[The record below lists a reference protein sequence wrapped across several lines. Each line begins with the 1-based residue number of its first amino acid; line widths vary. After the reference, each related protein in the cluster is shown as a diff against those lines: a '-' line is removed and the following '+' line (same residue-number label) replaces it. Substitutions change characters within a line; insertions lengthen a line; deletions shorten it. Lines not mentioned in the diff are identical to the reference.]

1 MKKRVLSLGIVLTM
15 MASSMQTFAEDYS
28 DMPTGW
34 SNAAMTYA
42 VNNGYIKGSNGKLNP
57 QGLATRAQVAS
68 IFARVLKLENKADLS
83 SYTDVNASQWYY
95 DDLAKAVDAGLFKG
109 SDNKLRPNDNITRE
123 EVMAIIARAYDLTGE
138 NANLSA
144 FTDGSDVSSWAVNA
158 VSALVENDI
167 VNGSNGKLNPKNNI
181 TREEFA
187 QLLYNCQNKFGADE
201 ESTEITT
208 DAEDT
213 TVDTTEESSTE
224 TTTFVGKNSLK
235 AAGGGSSSSSS
246 SKKSN
251 TKTTEAT
258 TETTTEATTETTTA
272 VALESQNKVT
282 VDGAD
287 YYVAT
292 LEKPMSDYTFT
303 FNGTAVTPTAVNAE
317 KTIVKYSDN
326 ALSGYKFAKKTLTYG
341 EYWYAETSD
350 GFNGTLST
358 EFAKNG
364 AVAEIPDSYTATQSA
379 DDKYAATGADTDA
392 GMYDAVSRAT
402 TGYGLGRLSFT
413 QAVNALNSN
422 GEMAP
427 FSSSIKYENG
437 DYTVVRPDNA
447 KTDFGYDGSS
457 NRGSNGKITA
467 TGIKDVVVAVSKDM
481 AVNAEILKNISGY
494 EAQAQKVS
502 DEIASLNFDAD
513 LNENNVYAYKE
524 LNANGLY
531 GKRVVN
537 DNVSVKNVGNY
548 SEANTNDDNKFTV
561 NTKYAKRFGDVTF
574 LVYFDDYANMK
585 ADDPAHKNINTDE
598 AVAGKVGEFKDYIYN
613 VQGAKIEYLG
623 EDGTATPVVAGAKFA
638 SDLWISPNHGPV
650 VEVAVTNSYDRF
662 KAFGNGKYRITLVA
676 DGYKDVVLESSAR
689 FDIDSP
695 LKMQGDDDDVNEI
708 TNGTDLVLNYDI
720 NNAVYAESLVNA
732 VANGT
737 ANITIGEGRNTVA
750 ENGKV
755 VVNGNVLTLTFENVK
770 DSLKKDTQYT
780 VTFPTLDYN
789 DADKLGM
796 TASVHYAPADETTTI
811 ALETKDKVT
820 VDGADYYV
828 ATLEKPMS
836 DYTFTFNGTAVTPT
850 AVNAEKTI
858 VKYSDNALS
867 GYKFAKKTL
876 TYGEYWYAETSDGF
890 NGTLSTEF
898 AKNGAVAEIPD
909 SYTATQS
916 ADDKYAANGADT
928 DAGMYDA
935 VSRAT
940 TGYGL
945 GRLSFKQAVNALNSN
960 GEMAPFSSSIKY
972 ENGAYTIVRPDN
984 AKADFG
990 YDGSS
995 NRGSNGK
1002 ITATGIKDVVVAVS
1016 KDMAVNAEILKNV
1029 SGYEAQAQK
1038 VSDEIASL
1046 NFDADL
1052 NESNVYAYKELNAN
1066 GLYGKRV
1073 VNDNVSVKNVGNY
1086 SEANTNDNNKFTVNT
1101 KYAKRF
1107 GDVTFLVYFDDYAN
1121 MKADDPAHKNI
1132 NTDEAVAGKV
1142 GEFKDYI
1149 YNVQGAKI
1157 EYLGEDGT
1165 ATPVVAGA
1173 KFASDLWISPN
1184 HGPVVEV
1191 AVTNSYDRFK
1201 AFGNGKYRITLV
1213 ADGYKDVVLESSARF
1228 DIDSPLK
1235 MQGDD
1240 DDVNEITNG
1249 TDLVLNYDINNA
1261 VYAESLVNAVAN
1273 GTANITIGEGRNTVA
1288 ENGKVVV
1295 NGNVLTLTF
1304 ENVKD
1309 SLKKD
1314 TQYTVTFPTL
1324 DYNDADKLGMTA
1336 SVHYAP
1342 ADAVSTTAEENN
1354 EEKAVVTETENNT
1367 TVFEDVVKD
1376 NAADI
1381 TDVIAVALPEVD
1393 ETKAVVV
1400 DETTVAGT
1408 EETTEEVTE
1417 ETTEEATA
1425 ETIVEEVTE
1434 SETVAE

>member
-1 MKKRVLSLGIVLTM
+1 MLAIANYLKEENMKKRVLSLGIVLTM

-158 VSALVENDI
+158 VSALVENGI

-235 AAGGGSSSSSS
+235 AGGGSSSSS

-437 DYTVVRPDNA
+437 AYTVVRPDNA
-447 KTDFGYDGSS
+447 KADFGYDGSS

-481 AVNAEILKNISGY
+481 AVNAEILKNVSGY

-695 LKMQGDDDDVNEI
+695 LKMQGDDDDVSEI

-720 NNAVYAESLVNA
+720 KNATYAESLVNA

-737 ANITIGEGRNTVA
+737 ANITIGEGRN
-750 ENGKV
+750 N
-755 VVNGNVLTLTFENVK
+755 
-770 DSLKKDTQYT
+770 
-780 VTFPTLDYN
+780 
-789 DADKLGM
+789 
-796 TASVHYAPADETTTI
+796 
-811 ALETKDKVT
+811 
-820 VDGADYYV
+820 
-828 ATLEKPMS
+828 
-836 DYTFTFNGTAVTPT
+836 
-850 AVNAEKTI
+850 
-858 VKYSDNALS
+858 
-867 GYKFAKKTL
+867 
-876 TYGEYWYAETSDGF
+876 
-890 NGTLSTEF
+890 
-898 AKNGAVAEIPD
+898 
-909 SYTATQS
+909 
-916 ADDKYAANGADT
+916 
-928 DAGMYDA
+928 
-935 VSRAT
+935 
-940 TGYGL
+940 
-945 GRLSFKQAVNALNSN
+945 
-960 GEMAPFSSSIKY
+960 
-972 ENGAYTIVRPDN
+972 
-984 AKADFG
+984 
-990 YDGSS
+990 
-995 NRGSNGK
+995 
-1002 ITATGIKDVVVAVS
+1002 
-1016 KDMAVNAEILKNV
+1016 
-1029 SGYEAQAQK
+1029 
-1038 VSDEIASL
+1038 
-1046 NFDADL
+1046 
-1052 NESNVYAYKELNAN
+1052 
-1066 GLYGKRV
+1066 
-1073 VNDNVSVKNVGNY
+1073 
-1086 SEANTNDNNKFTVNT
+1086 
-1101 KYAKRF
+1101 
-1107 GDVTFLVYFDDYAN
+1107 
-1121 MKADDPAHKNI
+1121 
-1132 NTDEAVAGKV
+1132 
-1142 GEFKDYI
+1142 
-1149 YNVQGAKI
+1149 
-1157 EYLGEDGT
+1157 
-1165 ATPVVAGA
+1165 
-1173 KFASDLWISPN
+1173 
-1184 HGPVVEV
+1184 
-1191 AVTNSYDRFK
+1191 
-1201 AFGNGKYRITLV
+1201 
-1213 ADGYKDVVLESSARF
+1213 
-1228 DIDSPLK
+1228 
-1235 MQGDD
+1235 
-1240 DDVNEITNG
+1240 
-1249 TDLVLNYDINNA
+1249 
-1261 VYAESLVNAVAN
+1261 
-1273 GTANITIGEGRNTVA
+1273 VA

-1354 EEKAVVTETENNT
+1354 EEKAVVTETEDNT

-1376 NAADI
+1376 STSDI
-1381 TDVIAVALPEVD
+1381 TDVITVALPEVD

-1400 DETTVAGT
+1400 DETTVAET

>member
-1 MKKRVLSLGIVLTM
+1 MKGAGVQYLIVIEMVVRMEKECKNTNEEENMKKRVLSLGIVLTM

-68 IFARVLKLENKADLS
+68 IFARVLKLENKADLG

-138 NANLSA
+138 NGNLSA
-144 FTDGSDVSSWAVNA
+144 FTDGSTVSSWAVNA
-158 VSALVENDI
+158 VSALVENGI

-213 TVDTTEESSTE
+213 SVDTTKESSTE
-224 TTTFVGKNSLK
+224 TTTFVGKNSIK
-235 AAGGGSSSSSS
+235 AAGGGSSSSS

-258 TETTTEATTETTTA
+258 TETTTEETTKTTTA

-282 VDGAD
+282 VDG
-287 YYVAT
+287 T
-292 LEKPMSDYTFT
+292 
-303 FNGTAVTPTAVNAE
+303 
-317 KTIVKYSDN
+317 
-326 ALSGYKFAKKTLTYG
+326 
-341 EYWYAETSD
+341 
-350 GFNGTLST
+350 
-358 EFAKNG
+358 
-364 AVAEIPDSYTATQSA
+364 
-379 DDKYAATGADTDA
+379 
-392 GMYDAVSRAT
+392 
-402 TGYGLGRLSFT
+402 
-413 QAVNALNSN
+413 
-422 GEMAP
+422 
-427 FSSSIKYENG
+427 
-437 DYTVVRPDNA
+437 
-447 KTDFGYDGSS
+447 
-457 NRGSNGKITA
+457 
-467 TGIKDVVVAVSKDM
+467 
-481 AVNAEILKNISGY
+481 
-494 EAQAQKVS
+494 
-502 DEIASLNFDAD
+502 
-513 LNENNVYAYKE
+513 
-524 LNANGLY
+524 
-531 GKRVVN
+531 
-537 DNVSVKNVGNY
+537 
-548 SEANTNDDNKFTV
+548 
-561 NTKYAKRFGDVTF
+561 
-574 LVYFDDYANMK
+574 
-585 ADDPAHKNINTDE
+585 
-598 AVAGKVGEFKDYIYN
+598 
-613 VQGAKIEYLG
+613 
-623 EDGTATPVVAGAKFA
+623 
-638 SDLWISPNHGPV
+638 
-650 VEVAVTNSYDRF
+650 
-662 KAFGNGKYRITLVA
+662 
-676 DGYKDVVLESSAR
+676 
-689 FDIDSP
+689 
-695 LKMQGDDDDVNEI
+695 
-708 TNGTDLVLNYDI
+708 
-720 NNAVYAESLVNA
+720 
-732 VANGT
+732 
-737 ANITIGEGRNTVA
+737 
-750 ENGKV
+750 
-755 VVNGNVLTLTFENVK
+755 
-770 DSLKKDTQYT
+770 
-780 VTFPTLDYN
+780 
-789 DADKLGM
+789 
-796 TASVHYAPADETTTI
+796 
-811 ALETKDKVT
+811 
-820 VDGADYYV
+820 DYYV

-945 GRLSFKQAVNALNSN
+945 GRLSFTQAVDALNSA

-972 ENGAYTIVRPDN
+972 ENGAYTVVRPDN

-1052 NESNVYAYKELNAN
+1052 NENNVYAYKELNAN

-1228 DIDSPLK
+1228 DLDSPLK

-1261 VYAESLVNAVAN
+1261 TYAESLVNAVAN

>member
-123 EVMAIIARAYDLTGE
+123 EVMAIIARAYNLTGE

-144 FTDGSDVSSWAVNA
+144 FTDGSTVSSWAVNA
-158 VSALVENDI
+158 VSALVENGI

-208 DAEDT
+208 DAENT

-246 SKKSN
+246 KKSN

-258 TETTTEATTETTTA
+258 TETTTEETTETTTA

-282 VDGAD
+282 VDGAN

-292 LEKPMSDYTFT
+292 LEKPMSNYTFT

-350 GFNGTLST
+350 GFNGTFST

-364 AVAEIPDSYTATQSA
+364 TVAEIPDSYTATQSA

-413 QAVNALNSN
+413 QAVNALNS
-422 GEMAP
+422 A
-427 FSSSIKYENG
+427 
-437 DYTVVRPDNA
+437 
-447 KTDFGYDGSS
+447 
-457 NRGSNGKITA
+457 
-467 TGIKDVVVAVSKDM
+467 
-481 AVNAEILKNISGY
+481 
-494 EAQAQKVS
+494 
-502 DEIASLNFDAD
+502 
-513 LNENNVYAYKE
+513 
-524 LNANGLY
+524 
-531 GKRVVN
+531 
-537 DNVSVKNVGNY
+537 
-548 SEANTNDDNKFTV
+548 
-561 NTKYAKRFGDVTF
+561 
-574 LVYFDDYANMK
+574 
-585 ADDPAHKNINTDE
+585 
-598 AVAGKVGEFKDYIYN
+598 
-613 VQGAKIEYLG
+613 
-623 EDGTATPVVAGAKFA
+623 
-638 SDLWISPNHGPV
+638 
-650 VEVAVTNSYDRF
+650 
-662 KAFGNGKYRITLVA
+662 
-676 DGYKDVVLESSAR
+676 
-689 FDIDSP
+689 
-695 LKMQGDDDDVNEI
+695 
-708 TNGTDLVLNYDI
+708 
-720 NNAVYAESLVNA
+720 
-732 VANGT
+732 
-737 ANITIGEGRNTVA
+737 
-750 ENGKV
+750 
-755 VVNGNVLTLTFENVK
+755 
-770 DSLKKDTQYT
+770 
-780 VTFPTLDYN
+780 
-789 DADKLGM
+789 
-796 TASVHYAPADETTTI
+796 
-811 ALETKDKVT
+811 
-820 VDGADYYV
+820 
-828 ATLEKPMS
+828 
-836 DYTFTFNGTAVTPT
+836 
-850 AVNAEKTI
+850 
-858 VKYSDNALS
+858 
-867 GYKFAKKTL
+867 
-876 TYGEYWYAETSDGF
+876 
-890 NGTLSTEF
+890 
-898 AKNGAVAEIPD
+898 
-909 SYTATQS
+909 
-916 ADDKYAANGADT
+916 
-928 DAGMYDA
+928 
-935 VSRAT
+935 
-940 TGYGL
+940 
-945 GRLSFKQAVNALNSN
+945 

-972 ENGAYTIVRPDN
+972 ENGAYTVVRPDN

-1201 AFGNGKYRITLV
+1201 DFGNGKYRITLI

-1228 DIDSPLK
+1228 DLDSPLK

-1240 DDVNEITNG
+1240 DDVNEITDG

-1261 VYAESLVNAVAN
+1261 TYAESLVNAVAN
-1273 GTANITIGEGRNTVA
+1273 GTAKITIGEGRNTVA

-1309 SLKKD
+1309 SLVKD

-1354 EEKAVVTETENNT
+1354 EEKVVVTETEDNT

-1376 NAADI
+1376 NTADI
-1381 TDVIAVALPEVD
+1381 TDVIAVSLPEVD

-1400 DETTVAGT
+1400 DETTVDET

-1417 ETTEEATA
+1417 EISEETT
-1425 ETIVEEVTE
+1425 IEEVTE

>member
-689 FDIDSP
+689 FDLDSP
-695 LKMQGDDDDVNEI
+695 LKMQGDDDDV
-708 TNGTDLVLNYDI
+708 
-720 NNAVYAESLVNA
+720 S
-732 VANGT
+732 
-737 ANITIGEGRNTVA
+737 
-750 ENGKV
+750 
-755 VVNGNVLTLTFENVK
+755 
-770 DSLKKDTQYT
+770 
-780 VTFPTLDYN
+780 
-789 DADKLGM
+789 
-796 TASVHYAPADETTTI
+796 
-811 ALETKDKVT
+811 
-820 VDGADYYV
+820 
-828 ATLEKPMS
+828 
-836 DYTFTFNGTAVTPT
+836 
-850 AVNAEKTI
+850 
-858 VKYSDNALS
+858 
-867 GYKFAKKTL
+867 
-876 TYGEYWYAETSDGF
+876 
-890 NGTLSTEF
+890 
-898 AKNGAVAEIPD
+898 
-909 SYTATQS
+909 
-916 ADDKYAANGADT
+916 
-928 DAGMYDA
+928 
-935 VSRAT
+935 
-940 TGYGL
+940 
-945 GRLSFKQAVNALNSN
+945 
-960 GEMAPFSSSIKY
+960 
-972 ENGAYTIVRPDN
+972 
-984 AKADFG
+984 
-990 YDGSS
+990 
-995 NRGSNGK
+995 
-1002 ITATGIKDVVVAVS
+1002 
-1016 KDMAVNAEILKNV
+1016 
-1029 SGYEAQAQK
+1029 
-1038 VSDEIASL
+1038 
-1046 NFDADL
+1046 
-1052 NESNVYAYKELNAN
+1052 
-1066 GLYGKRV
+1066 
-1073 VNDNVSVKNVGNY
+1073 
-1086 SEANTNDNNKFTVNT
+1086 
-1101 KYAKRF
+1101 
-1107 GDVTFLVYFDDYAN
+1107 
-1121 MKADDPAHKNI
+1121 
-1132 NTDEAVAGKV
+1132 
-1142 GEFKDYI
+1142 
-1149 YNVQGAKI
+1149 
-1157 EYLGEDGT
+1157 
-1165 ATPVVAGA
+1165 
-1173 KFASDLWISPN
+1173 
-1184 HGPVVEV
+1184 
-1191 AVTNSYDRFK
+1191 
-1201 AFGNGKYRITLV
+1201 
-1213 ADGYKDVVLESSARF
+1213 
-1228 DIDSPLK
+1228 
-1235 MQGDD
+1235 
-1240 DDVNEITNG
+1240 EITNG

-1354 EEKAVVTETENNT
+1354 EEKAVVTETEDNT

-1376 NAADI
+1376 STSDI

-1400 DETTVAGT
+1400 NETTVAET

>member
-42 VNNGYIKGSNGKLNP
+42 VNNGYIQGSNGKLNP
-57 QGLATRAQVAS
+57 QGLATRAQIAS

-158 VSALVENDI
+158 VSALVENGI

-208 DAEDT
+208 DAENT
-213 TVDTTEESSTE
+213 TVDTTKESSTE

-246 SKKSN
+246 KKSN

-258 TETTTEATTETTTA
+258 TETTTEETTETTTA
-272 VALESQNKVT
+272 IALESQNKVT

-292 LEKPMSDYTFT
+292 LENPMSDYTFT

-364 AVAEIPDSYTATQSA
+364 TVAEIPDSYTATQSA

-413 QAVNALNSN
+413 QAVNALN
-422 GEMAP
+422 
-427 FSSSIKYENG
+427 
-437 DYTVVRPDNA
+437 NA
-447 KTDFGYDGSS
+447 
-457 NRGSNGKITA
+457 
-467 TGIKDVVVAVSKDM
+467 
-481 AVNAEILKNISGY
+481 
-494 EAQAQKVS
+494 
-502 DEIASLNFDAD
+502 
-513 LNENNVYAYKE
+513 
-524 LNANGLY
+524 
-531 GKRVVN
+531 
-537 DNVSVKNVGNY
+537 
-548 SEANTNDDNKFTV
+548 
-561 NTKYAKRFGDVTF
+561 
-574 LVYFDDYANMK
+574 
-585 ADDPAHKNINTDE
+585 
-598 AVAGKVGEFKDYIYN
+598 
-613 VQGAKIEYLG
+613 
-623 EDGTATPVVAGAKFA
+623 
-638 SDLWISPNHGPV
+638 
-650 VEVAVTNSYDRF
+650 
-662 KAFGNGKYRITLVA
+662 
-676 DGYKDVVLESSAR
+676 
-689 FDIDSP
+689 
-695 LKMQGDDDDVNEI
+695 
-708 TNGTDLVLNYDI
+708 
-720 NNAVYAESLVNA
+720 
-732 VANGT
+732 
-737 ANITIGEGRNTVA
+737 
-750 ENGKV
+750 
-755 VVNGNVLTLTFENVK
+755 
-770 DSLKKDTQYT
+770 
-780 VTFPTLDYN
+780 
-789 DADKLGM
+789 
-796 TASVHYAPADETTTI
+796 
-811 ALETKDKVT
+811 
-820 VDGADYYV
+820 
-828 ATLEKPMS
+828 
-836 DYTFTFNGTAVTPT
+836 
-850 AVNAEKTI
+850 
-858 VKYSDNALS
+858 
-867 GYKFAKKTL
+867 
-876 TYGEYWYAETSDGF
+876 
-890 NGTLSTEF
+890 
-898 AKNGAVAEIPD
+898 
-909 SYTATQS
+909 
-916 ADDKYAANGADT
+916 
-928 DAGMYDA
+928 
-935 VSRAT
+935 
-940 TGYGL
+940 
-945 GRLSFKQAVNALNSN
+945 

-1052 NESNVYAYKELNAN
+1052 NESNVYSYKELNAN

-1201 AFGNGKYRITLV
+1201 DFGNGKYRITLM

-1228 DIDSPLK
+1228 DLDSPLK

-1240 DDVNEITNG
+1240 DDVNEITDG

-1261 VYAESLVNAVAN
+1261 TYAESLVNAVAN
-1273 GTANITIGEGRNTVA
+1273 GTAKITIGEGRNTVA

-1309 SLKKD
+1309 SLVKD

-1354 EEKAVVTETENNT
+1354 EEKVVVTETEDNT

-1376 NAADI
+1376 NTADI

-1400 DETTVAGT
+1400 DETTVDET

-1417 ETTEEATA
+1417 EISEETT
-1425 ETIVEEVTE
+1425 IEEVTE

>member
-158 VSALVENDI
+158 VSALVENGI

-235 AAGGGSSSSSS
+235 AGGGSSSSS

-341 EYWYAETSD
+341 EYLYAETSD

-437 DYTVVRPDNA
+437 AYTVVRPDNA
-447 KTDFGYDGSS
+447 KADFGYDGSS

-481 AVNAEILKNISGY
+481 AVNAEILKNVSGY

-695 LKMQGDDDDVNEI
+695 LKMQGDDDDVSEI

-720 NNAVYAESLVNA
+720 KNATYAESLVNA

-737 ANITIGEGRNTVA
+737 ANITIGEGRN
-750 ENGKV
+750 N
-755 VVNGNVLTLTFENVK
+755 
-770 DSLKKDTQYT
+770 
-780 VTFPTLDYN
+780 
-789 DADKLGM
+789 
-796 TASVHYAPADETTTI
+796 
-811 ALETKDKVT
+811 
-820 VDGADYYV
+820 
-828 ATLEKPMS
+828 
-836 DYTFTFNGTAVTPT
+836 
-850 AVNAEKTI
+850 
-858 VKYSDNALS
+858 
-867 GYKFAKKTL
+867 
-876 TYGEYWYAETSDGF
+876 
-890 NGTLSTEF
+890 
-898 AKNGAVAEIPD
+898 
-909 SYTATQS
+909 
-916 ADDKYAANGADT
+916 
-928 DAGMYDA
+928 
-935 VSRAT
+935 
-940 TGYGL
+940 
-945 GRLSFKQAVNALNSN
+945 
-960 GEMAPFSSSIKY
+960 
-972 ENGAYTIVRPDN
+972 
-984 AKADFG
+984 
-990 YDGSS
+990 
-995 NRGSNGK
+995 
-1002 ITATGIKDVVVAVS
+1002 
-1016 KDMAVNAEILKNV
+1016 
-1029 SGYEAQAQK
+1029 
-1038 VSDEIASL
+1038 
-1046 NFDADL
+1046 
-1052 NESNVYAYKELNAN
+1052 
-1066 GLYGKRV
+1066 
-1073 VNDNVSVKNVGNY
+1073 
-1086 SEANTNDNNKFTVNT
+1086 
-1101 KYAKRF
+1101 
-1107 GDVTFLVYFDDYAN
+1107 
-1121 MKADDPAHKNI
+1121 
-1132 NTDEAVAGKV
+1132 
-1142 GEFKDYI
+1142 
-1149 YNVQGAKI
+1149 
-1157 EYLGEDGT
+1157 
-1165 ATPVVAGA
+1165 
-1173 KFASDLWISPN
+1173 
-1184 HGPVVEV
+1184 
-1191 AVTNSYDRFK
+1191 
-1201 AFGNGKYRITLV
+1201 
-1213 ADGYKDVVLESSARF
+1213 
-1228 DIDSPLK
+1228 
-1235 MQGDD
+1235 
-1240 DDVNEITNG
+1240 
-1249 TDLVLNYDINNA
+1249 
-1261 VYAESLVNAVAN
+1261 
-1273 GTANITIGEGRNTVA
+1273 VA

-1354 EEKAVVTETENNT
+1354 EEKAVVTETEDNT

-1376 NAADI
+1376 STSDI
-1381 TDVIAVALPEVD
+1381 TDVITVALPEVD

-1400 DETTVAGT
+1400 DETTVAET

>member
-598 AVAGKVGEFKDYIYN
+598 AVAGKVGEFKDYVYN

-662 KAFGNGKYRITLVA
+662 KTFGNGKYRITLVA

-695 LKMQGDDDDVNEI
+695 LKMQGDDDDV
-708 TNGTDLVLNYDI
+708 
-720 NNAVYAESLVNA
+720 S
-732 VANGT
+732 
-737 ANITIGEGRNTVA
+737 
-750 ENGKV
+750 
-755 VVNGNVLTLTFENVK
+755 
-770 DSLKKDTQYT
+770 
-780 VTFPTLDYN
+780 
-789 DADKLGM
+789 
-796 TASVHYAPADETTTI
+796 
-811 ALETKDKVT
+811 
-820 VDGADYYV
+820 
-828 ATLEKPMS
+828 
-836 DYTFTFNGTAVTPT
+836 
-850 AVNAEKTI
+850 
-858 VKYSDNALS
+858 
-867 GYKFAKKTL
+867 
-876 TYGEYWYAETSDGF
+876 
-890 NGTLSTEF
+890 
-898 AKNGAVAEIPD
+898 
-909 SYTATQS
+909 
-916 ADDKYAANGADT
+916 
-928 DAGMYDA
+928 
-935 VSRAT
+935 
-940 TGYGL
+940 
-945 GRLSFKQAVNALNSN
+945 
-960 GEMAPFSSSIKY
+960 
-972 ENGAYTIVRPDN
+972 
-984 AKADFG
+984 
-990 YDGSS
+990 
-995 NRGSNGK
+995 
-1002 ITATGIKDVVVAVS
+1002 
-1016 KDMAVNAEILKNV
+1016 
-1029 SGYEAQAQK
+1029 
-1038 VSDEIASL
+1038 
-1046 NFDADL
+1046 
-1052 NESNVYAYKELNAN
+1052 
-1066 GLYGKRV
+1066 
-1073 VNDNVSVKNVGNY
+1073 
-1086 SEANTNDNNKFTVNT
+1086 
-1101 KYAKRF
+1101 
-1107 GDVTFLVYFDDYAN
+1107 
-1121 MKADDPAHKNI
+1121 
-1132 NTDEAVAGKV
+1132 
-1142 GEFKDYI
+1142 
-1149 YNVQGAKI
+1149 
-1157 EYLGEDGT
+1157 
-1165 ATPVVAGA
+1165 
-1173 KFASDLWISPN
+1173 
-1184 HGPVVEV
+1184 
-1191 AVTNSYDRFK
+1191 
-1201 AFGNGKYRITLV
+1201 
-1213 ADGYKDVVLESSARF
+1213 
-1228 DIDSPLK
+1228 
-1235 MQGDD
+1235 
-1240 DDVNEITNG
+1240 EITNG

-1354 EEKAVVTETENNT
+1354 EEKAVVTETEDNT

-1376 NAADI
+1376 STSDI

-1400 DETTVAGT
+1400 NETTVAET

>member
-68 IFARVLKLENKADLS
+68 IFARVLKLENKADLG

-144 FTDGSDVSSWAVNA
+144 FTDGSTVSSWAVNA
-158 VSALVENDI
+158 VSALVENGI
-167 VNGSNGKLNPKNNI
+167 VNGSNGKLNPKTNI

-213 TVDTTEESSTE
+213 SVDTTEESSTE
-224 TTTFVGKNSLK
+224 TTTFVGKNSIK
-235 AAGGGSSSSSS
+235 AAGGGSSSSS

-282 VDGAD
+282 VDGVD

-317 KTIVKYSDN
+317 KTIVKYSDTT
-326 ALSGYKFAKKTLTYG
+326 LSGYKFAKKTLTYG

-364 AVAEIPDSYTATQSA
+364 TVAEIPDSYTATQTA
-379 DDKYAATGADTDA
+379 DDKYAANGADTDA

-413 QAVNALNSN
+413 QAVDALNSN

-437 DYTVVRPDNA
+437 AYTVVRPDNA
-447 KTDFGYDGSS
+447 KADFGYDGSS
-457 NRGSNGKITA
+457 NRGSNGKITS

-481 AVNAEILKNISGY
+481 AVNAEILKNVSGY

-689 FDIDSP
+689 FDLDSP

-755 VVNGNVLTLTFENVK
+755 IVNGNVLTLTFENVK
-770 DSLKKDTQYT
+770 DSL
-780 VTFPTLDYN
+780 V
-789 DADKLGM
+789 
-796 TASVHYAPADETTTI
+796 
-811 ALETKDKVT
+811 
-820 VDGADYYV
+820 
-828 ATLEKPMS
+828 
-836 DYTFTFNGTAVTPT
+836 
-850 AVNAEKTI
+850 
-858 VKYSDNALS
+858 
-867 GYKFAKKTL
+867 
-876 TYGEYWYAETSDGF
+876 
-890 NGTLSTEF
+890 
-898 AKNGAVAEIPD
+898 
-909 SYTATQS
+909 
-916 ADDKYAANGADT
+916 
-928 DAGMYDA
+928 
-935 VSRAT
+935 
-940 TGYGL
+940 
-945 GRLSFKQAVNALNSN
+945 
-960 GEMAPFSSSIKY
+960 
-972 ENGAYTIVRPDN
+972 
-984 AKADFG
+984 
-990 YDGSS
+990 
-995 NRGSNGK
+995 
-1002 ITATGIKDVVVAVS
+1002 
-1016 KDMAVNAEILKNV
+1016 
-1029 SGYEAQAQK
+1029 
-1038 VSDEIASL
+1038 
-1046 NFDADL
+1046 
-1052 NESNVYAYKELNAN
+1052 
-1066 GLYGKRV
+1066 
-1073 VNDNVSVKNVGNY
+1073 
-1086 SEANTNDNNKFTVNT
+1086 
-1101 KYAKRF
+1101 
-1107 GDVTFLVYFDDYAN
+1107 
-1121 MKADDPAHKNI
+1121 
-1132 NTDEAVAGKV
+1132 
-1142 GEFKDYI
+1142 
-1149 YNVQGAKI
+1149 
-1157 EYLGEDGT
+1157 
-1165 ATPVVAGA
+1165 
-1173 KFASDLWISPN
+1173 
-1184 HGPVVEV
+1184 
-1191 AVTNSYDRFK
+1191 
-1201 AFGNGKYRITLV
+1201 
-1213 ADGYKDVVLESSARF
+1213 
-1228 DIDSPLK
+1228 
-1235 MQGDD
+1235 
-1240 DDVNEITNG
+1240 
-1249 TDLVLNYDINNA
+1249 
-1261 VYAESLVNAVAN
+1261 
-1273 GTANITIGEGRNTVA
+1273 
-1288 ENGKVVV
+1288 
-1295 NGNVLTLTF
+1295 
-1304 ENVKD
+1304 
-1309 SLKKD
+1309 KD

-1354 EEKAVVTETENNT
+1354 EEKAVVTETEDNT

-1376 NAADI
+1376 NTADI

-1400 DETTVAGT
+1400 DETTVAET

>member
-42 VNNGYIKGSNGKLNP
+42 VNNGYIQGSNGKLNP

-95 DDLAKAVDAGLFKG
+95 DDLAKAVDTGLFKG

-158 VSALVENDI
+158 VSALVENGI

-181 TREEFA
+181 TREEFV

-208 DAEDT
+208 DAENT

-246 SKKSN
+246 KKSN

-258 TETTTEATTETTTA
+258 TETTTEETTETTTA

-292 LEKPMSDYTFT
+292 LEKPMSNYTFT

-326 ALSGYKFAKKTLTYG
+326 ALSGYKFARKTLTYG

-350 GFNGTLST
+350 GFNGTFST

-364 AVAEIPDSYTATQSA
+364 TVAEIPDSYTATQSA

-413 QAVNALNSN
+413 QAVNALN
-422 GEMAP
+422 
-427 FSSSIKYENG
+427 
-437 DYTVVRPDNA
+437 NA
-447 KTDFGYDGSS
+447 
-457 NRGSNGKITA
+457 
-467 TGIKDVVVAVSKDM
+467 
-481 AVNAEILKNISGY
+481 
-494 EAQAQKVS
+494 
-502 DEIASLNFDAD
+502 
-513 LNENNVYAYKE
+513 
-524 LNANGLY
+524 
-531 GKRVVN
+531 
-537 DNVSVKNVGNY
+537 
-548 SEANTNDDNKFTV
+548 
-561 NTKYAKRFGDVTF
+561 
-574 LVYFDDYANMK
+574 
-585 ADDPAHKNINTDE
+585 
-598 AVAGKVGEFKDYIYN
+598 
-613 VQGAKIEYLG
+613 
-623 EDGTATPVVAGAKFA
+623 
-638 SDLWISPNHGPV
+638 
-650 VEVAVTNSYDRF
+650 
-662 KAFGNGKYRITLVA
+662 
-676 DGYKDVVLESSAR
+676 
-689 FDIDSP
+689 
-695 LKMQGDDDDVNEI
+695 
-708 TNGTDLVLNYDI
+708 
-720 NNAVYAESLVNA
+720 
-732 VANGT
+732 
-737 ANITIGEGRNTVA
+737 
-750 ENGKV
+750 
-755 VVNGNVLTLTFENVK
+755 
-770 DSLKKDTQYT
+770 
-780 VTFPTLDYN
+780 
-789 DADKLGM
+789 
-796 TASVHYAPADETTTI
+796 
-811 ALETKDKVT
+811 
-820 VDGADYYV
+820 
-828 ATLEKPMS
+828 
-836 DYTFTFNGTAVTPT
+836 
-850 AVNAEKTI
+850 
-858 VKYSDNALS
+858 
-867 GYKFAKKTL
+867 
-876 TYGEYWYAETSDGF
+876 
-890 NGTLSTEF
+890 
-898 AKNGAVAEIPD
+898 
-909 SYTATQS
+909 
-916 ADDKYAANGADT
+916 
-928 DAGMYDA
+928 
-935 VSRAT
+935 
-940 TGYGL
+940 
-945 GRLSFKQAVNALNSN
+945 

-972 ENGAYTIVRPDN
+972 ENGAYTVVRPDN

-1201 AFGNGKYRITLV
+1201 DFGNGKYRITLI

-1228 DIDSPLK
+1228 DLDSPLK

-1240 DDVNEITNG
+1240 DDVNEITDG

-1261 VYAESLVNAVAN
+1261 TYAESLVNAVAN
-1273 GTANITIGEGRNTVA
+1273 GTAKITIGEGRNTVA

-1309 SLKKD
+1309 SLVKD

-1354 EEKAVVTETENNT
+1354 EEKVVVTETEDNT

-1376 NAADI
+1376 NTADI
-1381 TDVIAVALPEVD
+1381 TDVIAVSLPEVD

-1400 DETTVAGT
+1400 DETTVDET

-1417 ETTEEATA
+1417 EISEETT
-1425 ETIVEEVTE
+1425 IEEVTE

>member
-15 MASSMQTFAEDYS
+15 MASSMQTFAEDYL

-68 IFARVLKLENKADLS
+68 IFARVLKLENKADLG

-123 EVMAIIARAYDLTGE
+123 EVMAIIARAYDLSGE
-138 NANLSA
+138 NGNLSA
-144 FTDGSDVSSWAVNA
+144 FIDGSTVSSWAVNA
-158 VSALVENDI
+158 VSALVENGI
-167 VNGSNGKLNPKNNI
+167 VNGSNGKLNPKTNI

-187 QLLYNCQNKFGADE
+187 QLLYNCENKFGADE

-213 TVDTTEESSTE
+213 SVDTTKESSTE
-224 TTTFVGKNSLK
+224 TTTFVGKNSIK
-235 AAGGGSSSSSS
+235 AAGGGSSSSS

-258 TETTTEATTETTTA
+258 TETTTEETTKTTTA

-282 VDGAD
+282 VDGTD

-303 FNGTAVTPTAVNAE
+303 FNGTVVTPTAVNAE
-317 KTIVKYSDN
+317 KTIVKYSDTT
-326 ALSGYKFAKKTLTYG
+326 LSGYKFAKKTLTYG

-364 AVAEIPDSYTATQSA
+364 TVAEIPDSYTTTQSA

-437 DYTVVRPDNA
+437 AYTVVRPDNA
-447 KTDFGYDGSS
+447 KADFGYDGSS

-467 TGIKDVVVAVSKDM
+467 TGIKDVVVSVSKDM
-481 AVNAEILKNISGY
+481 AVNAEILKNVSGY

-689 FDIDSP
+689 FD
-695 LKMQGDDDDVNEI
+695 L
-708 TNGTDLVLNYDI
+708 
-720 NNAVYAESLVNA
+720 
-732 VANGT
+732 
-737 ANITIGEGRNTVA
+737 
-750 ENGKV
+750 
-755 VVNGNVLTLTFENVK
+755 
-770 DSLKKDTQYT
+770 
-780 VTFPTLDYN
+780 
-789 DADKLGM
+789 
-796 TASVHYAPADETTTI
+796 
-811 ALETKDKVT
+811 
-820 VDGADYYV
+820 
-828 ATLEKPMS
+828 
-836 DYTFTFNGTAVTPT
+836 
-850 AVNAEKTI
+850 
-858 VKYSDNALS
+858 
-867 GYKFAKKTL
+867 
-876 TYGEYWYAETSDGF
+876 
-890 NGTLSTEF
+890 
-898 AKNGAVAEIPD
+898 
-909 SYTATQS
+909 
-916 ADDKYAANGADT
+916 
-928 DAGMYDA
+928 
-935 VSRAT
+935 
-940 TGYGL
+940 
-945 GRLSFKQAVNALNSN
+945 
-960 GEMAPFSSSIKY
+960 
-972 ENGAYTIVRPDN
+972 
-984 AKADFG
+984 
-990 YDGSS
+990 
-995 NRGSNGK
+995 
-1002 ITATGIKDVVVAVS
+1002 
-1016 KDMAVNAEILKNV
+1016 
-1029 SGYEAQAQK
+1029 
-1038 VSDEIASL
+1038 
-1046 NFDADL
+1046 
-1052 NESNVYAYKELNAN
+1052 
-1066 GLYGKRV
+1066 
-1073 VNDNVSVKNVGNY
+1073 
-1086 SEANTNDNNKFTVNT
+1086 
-1101 KYAKRF
+1101 
-1107 GDVTFLVYFDDYAN
+1107 
-1121 MKADDPAHKNI
+1121 
-1132 NTDEAVAGKV
+1132 
-1142 GEFKDYI
+1142 
-1149 YNVQGAKI
+1149 
-1157 EYLGEDGT
+1157 
-1165 ATPVVAGA
+1165 
-1173 KFASDLWISPN
+1173 
-1184 HGPVVEV
+1184 
-1191 AVTNSYDRFK
+1191 
-1201 AFGNGKYRITLV
+1201 
-1213 ADGYKDVVLESSARF
+1213 
-1228 DIDSPLK
+1228 DSPLK

>member
-158 VSALVENDI
+158 VSALVENGI

-317 KTIVKYSDN
+317 KTIVKYSDTT
-326 ALSGYKFAKKTLTYG
+326 LSGYKFAKKTLTYS

-379 DDKYAATGADTDA
+379 DDKYAANGADTDA

-598 AVAGKVGEFKDYIYN
+598 AVAGKVGEFKDYVYN

-662 KAFGNGKYRITLVA
+662 KTFGNGKYRITLVA

-689 FDIDSP
+689 FDLDSP
-695 LKMQGDDDDVNEI
+695 LKMQGDDDDVSEI

-720 NNAVYAESLVNA
+720 NNATYAESLVNA

-737 ANITIGEGRNTVA
+737 ANITIGEGRN
-750 ENGKV
+750 N
-755 VVNGNVLTLTFENVK
+755 
-770 DSLKKDTQYT
+770 
-780 VTFPTLDYN
+780 
-789 DADKLGM
+789 
-796 TASVHYAPADETTTI
+796 
-811 ALETKDKVT
+811 
-820 VDGADYYV
+820 
-828 ATLEKPMS
+828 
-836 DYTFTFNGTAVTPT
+836 
-850 AVNAEKTI
+850 
-858 VKYSDNALS
+858 
-867 GYKFAKKTL
+867 
-876 TYGEYWYAETSDGF
+876 
-890 NGTLSTEF
+890 
-898 AKNGAVAEIPD
+898 
-909 SYTATQS
+909 
-916 ADDKYAANGADT
+916 
-928 DAGMYDA
+928 
-935 VSRAT
+935 
-940 TGYGL
+940 
-945 GRLSFKQAVNALNSN
+945 
-960 GEMAPFSSSIKY
+960 
-972 ENGAYTIVRPDN
+972 
-984 AKADFG
+984 
-990 YDGSS
+990 
-995 NRGSNGK
+995 
-1002 ITATGIKDVVVAVS
+1002 
-1016 KDMAVNAEILKNV
+1016 
-1029 SGYEAQAQK
+1029 
-1038 VSDEIASL
+1038 
-1046 NFDADL
+1046 
-1052 NESNVYAYKELNAN
+1052 
-1066 GLYGKRV
+1066 
-1073 VNDNVSVKNVGNY
+1073 
-1086 SEANTNDNNKFTVNT
+1086 
-1101 KYAKRF
+1101 
-1107 GDVTFLVYFDDYAN
+1107 
-1121 MKADDPAHKNI
+1121 
-1132 NTDEAVAGKV
+1132 
-1142 GEFKDYI
+1142 
-1149 YNVQGAKI
+1149 
-1157 EYLGEDGT
+1157 
-1165 ATPVVAGA
+1165 
-1173 KFASDLWISPN
+1173 
-1184 HGPVVEV
+1184 
-1191 AVTNSYDRFK
+1191 
-1201 AFGNGKYRITLV
+1201 
-1213 ADGYKDVVLESSARF
+1213 
-1228 DIDSPLK
+1228 
-1235 MQGDD
+1235 
-1240 DDVNEITNG
+1240 
-1249 TDLVLNYDINNA
+1249 
-1261 VYAESLVNAVAN
+1261 
-1273 GTANITIGEGRNTVA
+1273 VA

-1354 EEKAVVTETENNT
+1354 EEKAVVTETEDNT

-1376 NAADI
+1376 STSDI

-1400 DETTVAGT
+1400 NETTVAET

>member
-1 MKKRVLSLGIVLTM
+1 MKFFLLLITKCLEIGIYFFDVLLAFANYLKEENMKKRVLSLGIVLTM

-317 KTIVKYSDN
+317 KTIVKYSDTT
-326 ALSGYKFAKKTLTYG
+326 LSGYKFAKKTLTY
-341 EYWYAETSD
+341 S
-350 GFNGTLST
+350 
-358 EFAKNG
+358 
-364 AVAEIPDSYTATQSA
+364 
-379 DDKYAATGADTDA
+379 
-392 GMYDAVSRAT
+392 
-402 TGYGLGRLSFT
+402 
-413 QAVNALNSN
+413 
-422 GEMAP
+422 
-427 FSSSIKYENG
+427 
-437 DYTVVRPDNA
+437 
-447 KTDFGYDGSS
+447 
-457 NRGSNGKITA
+457 
-467 TGIKDVVVAVSKDM
+467 
-481 AVNAEILKNISGY
+481 
-494 EAQAQKVS
+494 
-502 DEIASLNFDAD
+502 
-513 LNENNVYAYKE
+513 
-524 LNANGLY
+524 
-531 GKRVVN
+531 
-537 DNVSVKNVGNY
+537 
-548 SEANTNDDNKFTV
+548 
-561 NTKYAKRFGDVTF
+561 
-574 LVYFDDYANMK
+574 
-585 ADDPAHKNINTDE
+585 
-598 AVAGKVGEFKDYIYN
+598 
-613 VQGAKIEYLG
+613 
-623 EDGTATPVVAGAKFA
+623 
-638 SDLWISPNHGPV
+638 
-650 VEVAVTNSYDRF
+650 
-662 KAFGNGKYRITLVA
+662 
-676 DGYKDVVLESSAR
+676 
-689 FDIDSP
+689 
-695 LKMQGDDDDVNEI
+695 
-708 TNGTDLVLNYDI
+708 
-720 NNAVYAESLVNA
+720 
-732 VANGT
+732 
-737 ANITIGEGRNTVA
+737 
-750 ENGKV
+750 
-755 VVNGNVLTLTFENVK
+755 
-770 DSLKKDTQYT
+770 
-780 VTFPTLDYN
+780 
-789 DADKLGM
+789 
-796 TASVHYAPADETTTI
+796 
-811 ALETKDKVT
+811 
-820 VDGADYYV
+820 
-828 ATLEKPMS
+828 
-836 DYTFTFNGTAVTPT
+836 
-850 AVNAEKTI
+850 
-858 VKYSDNALS
+858 
-867 GYKFAKKTL
+867 
-876 TYGEYWYAETSDGF
+876 EYWYAETSDGF

-945 GRLSFKQAVNALNSN
+945 GRLSFTQAVNALNSN

-972 ENGAYTIVRPDN
+972 ENGAYTVVRPEN
-984 AKADFG
+984 AKANFG

-1046 NFDADL
+1046 NFDTDL

-1101 KYAKRF
+1101 KYAKRY

-1142 GEFKDYI
+1142 GEFKDYV

-1201 AFGNGKYRITLV
+1201 TFGNGKYRITLV

-1240 DDVNEITNG
+1240 DDVSEITNG

-1354 EEKAVVTETENNT
+1354 EEKAVVTETEDNT

-1376 NAADI
+1376 STSDI

-1400 DETTVAGT
+1400 NETTVAET

>member
-57 QGLATRAQVAS
+57 QGLATRTQVAS
-68 IFARVLKLENKADLS
+68 IFARVLKLEDKADLS
-83 SYTDVNASQWYY
+83 SYTDVDASQWYY

-138 NANLSA
+138 NGNLSA

-158 VSALVENDI
+158 VSALVENGI

-213 TVDTTEESSTE
+213 SVDTTEESSTE
-224 TTTFVGKNSLK
+224 TTTFVGKNSIK
-235 AAGGGSSSSSS
+235 AAGGGSSSSS

-258 TETTTEATTETTTA
+258 TETTTEETTTA

-282 VDGAD
+282 VDGTD

-317 KTIVKYSDN
+317 KTIVKYSDTT
-326 ALSGYKFAKKTLTYG
+326 LSGYKFAKKTLTYG

-364 AVAEIPDSYTATQSA
+364 TVAEIPDSYTATQSA

-422 GEMAP
+422 SEMAP

-437 DYTVVRPDNA
+437 AYTVVRPDNA
-447 KTDFGYDGSS
+447 KADFGYDGSS

-481 AVNAEILKNISGY
+481 AVNAEILKNVSGY

-502 DEIASLNFDAD
+502 DEIASLNFDTD
-513 LNENNVYAYKE
+513 LNESNVYAYKE

-689 FDIDSP
+689 FDLNSP

-708 TNGTDLVLNYDI
+708 TEGTDLVLNYDI

-737 ANITIGEGRNTVA
+737 A
-750 ENGKV
+750 K
-755 VVNGNVLTLTFENVK
+755 
-770 DSLKKDTQYT
+770 
-780 VTFPTLDYN
+780 
-789 DADKLGM
+789 
-796 TASVHYAPADETTTI
+796 
-811 ALETKDKVT
+811 
-820 VDGADYYV
+820 
-828 ATLEKPMS
+828 
-836 DYTFTFNGTAVTPT
+836 
-850 AVNAEKTI
+850 
-858 VKYSDNALS
+858 
-867 GYKFAKKTL
+867 
-876 TYGEYWYAETSDGF
+876 
-890 NGTLSTEF
+890 
-898 AKNGAVAEIPD
+898 
-909 SYTATQS
+909 
-916 ADDKYAANGADT
+916 
-928 DAGMYDA
+928 
-935 VSRAT
+935 
-940 TGYGL
+940 
-945 GRLSFKQAVNALNSN
+945 
-960 GEMAPFSSSIKY
+960 
-972 ENGAYTIVRPDN
+972 
-984 AKADFG
+984 
-990 YDGSS
+990 
-995 NRGSNGK
+995 
-1002 ITATGIKDVVVAVS
+1002 
-1016 KDMAVNAEILKNV
+1016 
-1029 SGYEAQAQK
+1029 
-1038 VSDEIASL
+1038 
-1046 NFDADL
+1046 
-1052 NESNVYAYKELNAN
+1052 
-1066 GLYGKRV
+1066 
-1073 VNDNVSVKNVGNY
+1073 
-1086 SEANTNDNNKFTVNT
+1086 
-1101 KYAKRF
+1101 
-1107 GDVTFLVYFDDYAN
+1107 
-1121 MKADDPAHKNI
+1121 
-1132 NTDEAVAGKV
+1132 
-1142 GEFKDYI
+1142 
-1149 YNVQGAKI
+1149 
-1157 EYLGEDGT
+1157 
-1165 ATPVVAGA
+1165 
-1173 KFASDLWISPN
+1173 
-1184 HGPVVEV
+1184 
-1191 AVTNSYDRFK
+1191 
-1201 AFGNGKYRITLV
+1201 
-1213 ADGYKDVVLESSARF
+1213 
-1228 DIDSPLK
+1228 
-1235 MQGDD
+1235 
-1240 DDVNEITNG
+1240 
-1249 TDLVLNYDINNA
+1249 
-1261 VYAESLVNAVAN
+1261 
-1273 GTANITIGEGRNTVA
+1273 ITIGEGRNTVA

-1354 EEKAVVTETENNT
+1354 EEKAVVTETEDNT

-1400 DETTVAGT
+1400 NETTVAET

>member
-42 VNNGYIKGSNGKLNP
+42 VNNGYIQGSNGKLNP

-95 DDLAKAVDAGLFKG
+95 DDLAKAVDTGLFKG

-158 VSALVENDI
+158 VSALVENGI

-208 DAEDT
+208 DAENT

-246 SKKSN
+246 KKSN

-258 TETTTEATTETTTA
+258 TETTTEETTETTTA

-292 LEKPMSDYTFT
+292 LEKPMSNYTFT

-326 ALSGYKFAKKTLTYG
+326 ALSGYKFARKTLTYG

-350 GFNGTLST
+350 GFNGTFST

-364 AVAEIPDSYTATQSA
+364 TVAEIPDSYTATQSA

-413 QAVNALNSN
+413 QAVNALNS
-422 GEMAP
+422 A
-427 FSSSIKYENG
+427 
-437 DYTVVRPDNA
+437 
-447 KTDFGYDGSS
+447 
-457 NRGSNGKITA
+457 
-467 TGIKDVVVAVSKDM
+467 
-481 AVNAEILKNISGY
+481 
-494 EAQAQKVS
+494 
-502 DEIASLNFDAD
+502 
-513 LNENNVYAYKE
+513 
-524 LNANGLY
+524 
-531 GKRVVN
+531 
-537 DNVSVKNVGNY
+537 
-548 SEANTNDDNKFTV
+548 
-561 NTKYAKRFGDVTF
+561 
-574 LVYFDDYANMK
+574 
-585 ADDPAHKNINTDE
+585 
-598 AVAGKVGEFKDYIYN
+598 
-613 VQGAKIEYLG
+613 
-623 EDGTATPVVAGAKFA
+623 
-638 SDLWISPNHGPV
+638 
-650 VEVAVTNSYDRF
+650 
-662 KAFGNGKYRITLVA
+662 
-676 DGYKDVVLESSAR
+676 
-689 FDIDSP
+689 
-695 LKMQGDDDDVNEI
+695 
-708 TNGTDLVLNYDI
+708 
-720 NNAVYAESLVNA
+720 
-732 VANGT
+732 
-737 ANITIGEGRNTVA
+737 
-750 ENGKV
+750 
-755 VVNGNVLTLTFENVK
+755 
-770 DSLKKDTQYT
+770 
-780 VTFPTLDYN
+780 
-789 DADKLGM
+789 
-796 TASVHYAPADETTTI
+796 
-811 ALETKDKVT
+811 
-820 VDGADYYV
+820 
-828 ATLEKPMS
+828 
-836 DYTFTFNGTAVTPT
+836 
-850 AVNAEKTI
+850 
-858 VKYSDNALS
+858 
-867 GYKFAKKTL
+867 
-876 TYGEYWYAETSDGF
+876 
-890 NGTLSTEF
+890 
-898 AKNGAVAEIPD
+898 
-909 SYTATQS
+909 
-916 ADDKYAANGADT
+916 
-928 DAGMYDA
+928 
-935 VSRAT
+935 
-940 TGYGL
+940 
-945 GRLSFKQAVNALNSN
+945 

-972 ENGAYTIVRPDN
+972 ENGAYTVVRPDN

-1029 SGYEAQAQK
+1029 SGYEVQAQK

-1201 AFGNGKYRITLV
+1201 DFGNGKYRITLM

-1240 DDVNEITNG
+1240 DDVNEITDG

-1261 VYAESLVNAVAN
+1261 TYAESLVNAVAN
-1273 GTANITIGEGRNTVA
+1273 GTAKITIGEGRNTVA

-1309 SLKKD
+1309 SLVKD

-1354 EEKAVVTETENNT
+1354 EEKVVVTETEDNT

-1376 NAADI
+1376 NTADI
-1381 TDVIAVALPEVD
+1381 TDVIAVSLPEVD

-1400 DETTVAGT
+1400 DETTVDET

-1417 ETTEEATA
+1417 EISEETT
-1425 ETIVEEVTE
+1425 IEEVTE

>member
-481 AVNAEILKNISGY
+481 AVNAEILKNVSGY

-502 DEIASLNFDAD
+502 DEIASLNFDTD
-513 LNENNVYAYKE
+513 LNESNVYAYKE

-548 SEANTNDDNKFTV
+548 SEANTNDNNKFTV
-561 NTKYAKRFGDVTF
+561 NTKYAKRYGDVTF

-689 FDIDSP
+689 FDLDSP
-695 LKMQGDDDDVNEI
+695 LKMQGDDDDVSEI

-720 NNAVYAESLVNA
+720 NNA
-732 VANGT
+732 T
-737 ANITIGEGRNTVA
+737 
-750 ENGKV
+750 
-755 VVNGNVLTLTFENVK
+755 
-770 DSLKKDTQYT
+770 
-780 VTFPTLDYN
+780 
-789 DADKLGM
+789 
-796 TASVHYAPADETTTI
+796 
-811 ALETKDKVT
+811 
-820 VDGADYYV
+820 
-828 ATLEKPMS
+828 
-836 DYTFTFNGTAVTPT
+836 
-850 AVNAEKTI
+850 
-858 VKYSDNALS
+858 
-867 GYKFAKKTL
+867 
-876 TYGEYWYAETSDGF
+876 
-890 NGTLSTEF
+890 
-898 AKNGAVAEIPD
+898 
-909 SYTATQS
+909 
-916 ADDKYAANGADT
+916 
-928 DAGMYDA
+928 
-935 VSRAT
+935 
-940 TGYGL
+940 
-945 GRLSFKQAVNALNSN
+945 
-960 GEMAPFSSSIKY
+960 
-972 ENGAYTIVRPDN
+972 
-984 AKADFG
+984 
-990 YDGSS
+990 
-995 NRGSNGK
+995 
-1002 ITATGIKDVVVAVS
+1002 
-1016 KDMAVNAEILKNV
+1016 
-1029 SGYEAQAQK
+1029 
-1038 VSDEIASL
+1038 
-1046 NFDADL
+1046 
-1052 NESNVYAYKELNAN
+1052 
-1066 GLYGKRV
+1066 
-1073 VNDNVSVKNVGNY
+1073 
-1086 SEANTNDNNKFTVNT
+1086 
-1101 KYAKRF
+1101 
-1107 GDVTFLVYFDDYAN
+1107 
-1121 MKADDPAHKNI
+1121 
-1132 NTDEAVAGKV
+1132 
-1142 GEFKDYI
+1142 
-1149 YNVQGAKI
+1149 
-1157 EYLGEDGT
+1157 
-1165 ATPVVAGA
+1165 
-1173 KFASDLWISPN
+1173 
-1184 HGPVVEV
+1184 
-1191 AVTNSYDRFK
+1191 
-1201 AFGNGKYRITLV
+1201 
-1213 ADGYKDVVLESSARF
+1213 
-1228 DIDSPLK
+1228 
-1235 MQGDD
+1235 
-1240 DDVNEITNG
+1240 
-1249 TDLVLNYDINNA
+1249 
-1261 VYAESLVNAVAN
+1261 YAESLVNAVAN

-1354 EEKAVVTETENNT
+1354 EEKAVVTETEDNT

-1376 NAADI
+1376 STSDI

-1400 DETTVAGT
+1400 NETTVAET

>member
-282 VDGAD
+282 VDGTD

-317 KTIVKYSDN
+317 KTIVKYSDTT
-326 ALSGYKFAKKTLTYG
+326 LSGYKFAKKTLTYG

-364 AVAEIPDSYTATQSA
+364 TVTEIPDSYTATQSA

-413 QAVNALNSN
+413 QSVDALNSA

-437 DYTVVRPDNA
+437 AYTVVRPDNA
-447 KTDFGYDGSS
+447 KADFGYDGSS

-481 AVNAEILKNISGY
+481 AVNAEILKNVSGY

-695 LKMQGDDDDVNEI
+695 LKMQGDDDDVSEI

-737 ANITIGEGRNTVA
+737 ANITIGEGRN
-750 ENGKV
+750 N
-755 VVNGNVLTLTFENVK
+755 
-770 DSLKKDTQYT
+770 
-780 VTFPTLDYN
+780 
-789 DADKLGM
+789 
-796 TASVHYAPADETTTI
+796 
-811 ALETKDKVT
+811 
-820 VDGADYYV
+820 
-828 ATLEKPMS
+828 
-836 DYTFTFNGTAVTPT
+836 
-850 AVNAEKTI
+850 
-858 VKYSDNALS
+858 
-867 GYKFAKKTL
+867 
-876 TYGEYWYAETSDGF
+876 
-890 NGTLSTEF
+890 
-898 AKNGAVAEIPD
+898 
-909 SYTATQS
+909 
-916 ADDKYAANGADT
+916 
-928 DAGMYDA
+928 
-935 VSRAT
+935 
-940 TGYGL
+940 
-945 GRLSFKQAVNALNSN
+945 
-960 GEMAPFSSSIKY
+960 
-972 ENGAYTIVRPDN
+972 
-984 AKADFG
+984 
-990 YDGSS
+990 
-995 NRGSNGK
+995 
-1002 ITATGIKDVVVAVS
+1002 
-1016 KDMAVNAEILKNV
+1016 
-1029 SGYEAQAQK
+1029 
-1038 VSDEIASL
+1038 
-1046 NFDADL
+1046 
-1052 NESNVYAYKELNAN
+1052 
-1066 GLYGKRV
+1066 
-1073 VNDNVSVKNVGNY
+1073 
-1086 SEANTNDNNKFTVNT
+1086 
-1101 KYAKRF
+1101 
-1107 GDVTFLVYFDDYAN
+1107 
-1121 MKADDPAHKNI
+1121 
-1132 NTDEAVAGKV
+1132 
-1142 GEFKDYI
+1142 
-1149 YNVQGAKI
+1149 
-1157 EYLGEDGT
+1157 
-1165 ATPVVAGA
+1165 
-1173 KFASDLWISPN
+1173 
-1184 HGPVVEV
+1184 
-1191 AVTNSYDRFK
+1191 
-1201 AFGNGKYRITLV
+1201 
-1213 ADGYKDVVLESSARF
+1213 
-1228 DIDSPLK
+1228 
-1235 MQGDD
+1235 
-1240 DDVNEITNG
+1240 
-1249 TDLVLNYDINNA
+1249 
-1261 VYAESLVNAVAN
+1261 
-1273 GTANITIGEGRNTVA
+1273 VA

-1354 EEKAVVTETENNT
+1354 EEKAVVTETEDNT

-1376 NAADI
+1376 NTADI

-1400 DETTVAGT
+1400 DETTVAET

>member
-68 IFARVLKLENKADLS
+68 IFARVLKLENKADLG

-138 NANLSA
+138 NGNLSA
-144 FTDGSDVSSWAVNA
+144 FTDGSTVSSWAVNA
-158 VSALVENDI
+158 VSALVENGI

-213 TVDTTEESSTE
+213 SVDTTKESSTE
-224 TTTFVGKNSLK
+224 TTTFVGKNSIK
-235 AAGGGSSSSSS
+235 AAGGGSSSSS

-258 TETTTEATTETTTA
+258 TETTTEETTKTTTA

-282 VDGAD
+282 VDGTD

-317 KTIVKYSDN
+317 KTIVKYSDTT
-326 ALSGYKFAKKTLTYG
+326 LSGYKFAKKTLTYG

-379 DDKYAATGADTDA
+379 DDKYAATGANTDA

-413 QAVNALNSN
+413 QAVDALNSA

-437 DYTVVRPDNA
+437 AYTVVRSDNA
-447 KTDFGYDGSS
+447 KADFGYDGSS

-481 AVNAEILKNISGY
+481 AVNAEILKNVSGY

-689 FDIDSP
+689 FD
-695 LKMQGDDDDVNEI
+695 L
-708 TNGTDLVLNYDI
+708 
-720 NNAVYAESLVNA
+720 
-732 VANGT
+732 
-737 ANITIGEGRNTVA
+737 
-750 ENGKV
+750 
-755 VVNGNVLTLTFENVK
+755 
-770 DSLKKDTQYT
+770 
-780 VTFPTLDYN
+780 
-789 DADKLGM
+789 
-796 TASVHYAPADETTTI
+796 
-811 ALETKDKVT
+811 
-820 VDGADYYV
+820 
-828 ATLEKPMS
+828 
-836 DYTFTFNGTAVTPT
+836 
-850 AVNAEKTI
+850 
-858 VKYSDNALS
+858 
-867 GYKFAKKTL
+867 
-876 TYGEYWYAETSDGF
+876 
-890 NGTLSTEF
+890 
-898 AKNGAVAEIPD
+898 
-909 SYTATQS
+909 
-916 ADDKYAANGADT
+916 
-928 DAGMYDA
+928 
-935 VSRAT
+935 
-940 TGYGL
+940 
-945 GRLSFKQAVNALNSN
+945 
-960 GEMAPFSSSIKY
+960 
-972 ENGAYTIVRPDN
+972 
-984 AKADFG
+984 
-990 YDGSS
+990 
-995 NRGSNGK
+995 
-1002 ITATGIKDVVVAVS
+1002 
-1016 KDMAVNAEILKNV
+1016 
-1029 SGYEAQAQK
+1029 
-1038 VSDEIASL
+1038 
-1046 NFDADL
+1046 
-1052 NESNVYAYKELNAN
+1052 
-1066 GLYGKRV
+1066 
-1073 VNDNVSVKNVGNY
+1073 
-1086 SEANTNDNNKFTVNT
+1086 
-1101 KYAKRF
+1101 
-1107 GDVTFLVYFDDYAN
+1107 
-1121 MKADDPAHKNI
+1121 
-1132 NTDEAVAGKV
+1132 
-1142 GEFKDYI
+1142 
-1149 YNVQGAKI
+1149 
-1157 EYLGEDGT
+1157 
-1165 ATPVVAGA
+1165 
-1173 KFASDLWISPN
+1173 
-1184 HGPVVEV
+1184 
-1191 AVTNSYDRFK
+1191 
-1201 AFGNGKYRITLV
+1201 
-1213 ADGYKDVVLESSARF
+1213 
-1228 DIDSPLK
+1228 DSPLK

>member
-1 MKKRVLSLGIVLTM
+1 MKFFLLLITKCLEIGIYFFDVLLAFANYLKEENMKKRVLSLGIVLTM

-720 NNAVYAESLVNA
+720 NNA
-732 VANGT
+732 T
-737 ANITIGEGRNTVA
+737 
-750 ENGKV
+750 
-755 VVNGNVLTLTFENVK
+755 
-770 DSLKKDTQYT
+770 
-780 VTFPTLDYN
+780 
-789 DADKLGM
+789 
-796 TASVHYAPADETTTI
+796 
-811 ALETKDKVT
+811 
-820 VDGADYYV
+820 
-828 ATLEKPMS
+828 
-836 DYTFTFNGTAVTPT
+836 
-850 AVNAEKTI
+850 
-858 VKYSDNALS
+858 
-867 GYKFAKKTL
+867 
-876 TYGEYWYAETSDGF
+876 
-890 NGTLSTEF
+890 
-898 AKNGAVAEIPD
+898 
-909 SYTATQS
+909 
-916 ADDKYAANGADT
+916 
-928 DAGMYDA
+928 
-935 VSRAT
+935 
-940 TGYGL
+940 
-945 GRLSFKQAVNALNSN
+945 
-960 GEMAPFSSSIKY
+960 
-972 ENGAYTIVRPDN
+972 
-984 AKADFG
+984 
-990 YDGSS
+990 
-995 NRGSNGK
+995 
-1002 ITATGIKDVVVAVS
+1002 
-1016 KDMAVNAEILKNV
+1016 
-1029 SGYEAQAQK
+1029 
-1038 VSDEIASL
+1038 
-1046 NFDADL
+1046 
-1052 NESNVYAYKELNAN
+1052 
-1066 GLYGKRV
+1066 
-1073 VNDNVSVKNVGNY
+1073 
-1086 SEANTNDNNKFTVNT
+1086 
-1101 KYAKRF
+1101 
-1107 GDVTFLVYFDDYAN
+1107 
-1121 MKADDPAHKNI
+1121 
-1132 NTDEAVAGKV
+1132 
-1142 GEFKDYI
+1142 
-1149 YNVQGAKI
+1149 
-1157 EYLGEDGT
+1157 
-1165 ATPVVAGA
+1165 
-1173 KFASDLWISPN
+1173 
-1184 HGPVVEV
+1184 
-1191 AVTNSYDRFK
+1191 
-1201 AFGNGKYRITLV
+1201 
-1213 ADGYKDVVLESSARF
+1213 
-1228 DIDSPLK
+1228 
-1235 MQGDD
+1235 
-1240 DDVNEITNG
+1240 
-1249 TDLVLNYDINNA
+1249 
-1261 VYAESLVNAVAN
+1261 YAESLVNAVAN

>member
-158 VSALVENDI
+158 VSALVENGI

-235 AAGGGSSSSSS
+235 AGGGSSSSS

-447 KTDFGYDGSS
+447 KADFGYDGSS

-481 AVNAEILKNISGY
+481 AVNAEILKNVSGY

-720 NNAVYAESLVNA
+720 NNATYAESLVNA

-737 ANITIGEGRNTVA
+737 ANITIGEGRN
-750 ENGKV
+750 N
-755 VVNGNVLTLTFENVK
+755 
-770 DSLKKDTQYT
+770 
-780 VTFPTLDYN
+780 
-789 DADKLGM
+789 
-796 TASVHYAPADETTTI
+796 
-811 ALETKDKVT
+811 
-820 VDGADYYV
+820 
-828 ATLEKPMS
+828 
-836 DYTFTFNGTAVTPT
+836 
-850 AVNAEKTI
+850 
-858 VKYSDNALS
+858 
-867 GYKFAKKTL
+867 
-876 TYGEYWYAETSDGF
+876 
-890 NGTLSTEF
+890 
-898 AKNGAVAEIPD
+898 
-909 SYTATQS
+909 
-916 ADDKYAANGADT
+916 
-928 DAGMYDA
+928 
-935 VSRAT
+935 
-940 TGYGL
+940 
-945 GRLSFKQAVNALNSN
+945 
-960 GEMAPFSSSIKY
+960 
-972 ENGAYTIVRPDN
+972 
-984 AKADFG
+984 
-990 YDGSS
+990 
-995 NRGSNGK
+995 
-1002 ITATGIKDVVVAVS
+1002 
-1016 KDMAVNAEILKNV
+1016 
-1029 SGYEAQAQK
+1029 
-1038 VSDEIASL
+1038 
-1046 NFDADL
+1046 
-1052 NESNVYAYKELNAN
+1052 
-1066 GLYGKRV
+1066 
-1073 VNDNVSVKNVGNY
+1073 
-1086 SEANTNDNNKFTVNT
+1086 
-1101 KYAKRF
+1101 
-1107 GDVTFLVYFDDYAN
+1107 
-1121 MKADDPAHKNI
+1121 
-1132 NTDEAVAGKV
+1132 
-1142 GEFKDYI
+1142 
-1149 YNVQGAKI
+1149 
-1157 EYLGEDGT
+1157 
-1165 ATPVVAGA
+1165 
-1173 KFASDLWISPN
+1173 
-1184 HGPVVEV
+1184 
-1191 AVTNSYDRFK
+1191 
-1201 AFGNGKYRITLV
+1201 
-1213 ADGYKDVVLESSARF
+1213 
-1228 DIDSPLK
+1228 
-1235 MQGDD
+1235 
-1240 DDVNEITNG
+1240 
-1249 TDLVLNYDINNA
+1249 
-1261 VYAESLVNAVAN
+1261 
-1273 GTANITIGEGRNTVA
+1273 VA

-1354 EEKAVVTETENNT
+1354 EEKAVVTETEDNT

-1376 NAADI
+1376 NTADI
-1381 TDVIAVALPEVD
+1381 TDVITVALPEVD

-1400 DETTVAGT
+1400 DETTVAET

>member
-42 VNNGYIKGSNGKLNP
+42 VNNGYIQGSNGKLNP
-57 QGLATRAQVAS
+57 QGLATRAQIAS

-158 VSALVENDI
+158 VSALVENGI

-208 DAEDT
+208 DAENT

-246 SKKSN
+246 KKSN

-258 TETTTEATTETTTA
+258 TETTTEETTETTTA
-272 VALESQNKVT
+272 IALESQNKVT

-292 LEKPMSDYTFT
+292 LENPMSDYTFT

-350 GFNGTLST
+350 GFNGTFST

-364 AVAEIPDSYTATQSA
+364 TVAEIPDSYTATQSA

-413 QAVNALNSN
+413 QAVNALNS
-422 GEMAP
+422 A
-427 FSSSIKYENG
+427 
-437 DYTVVRPDNA
+437 
-447 KTDFGYDGSS
+447 
-457 NRGSNGKITA
+457 
-467 TGIKDVVVAVSKDM
+467 
-481 AVNAEILKNISGY
+481 
-494 EAQAQKVS
+494 
-502 DEIASLNFDAD
+502 
-513 LNENNVYAYKE
+513 
-524 LNANGLY
+524 
-531 GKRVVN
+531 
-537 DNVSVKNVGNY
+537 
-548 SEANTNDDNKFTV
+548 
-561 NTKYAKRFGDVTF
+561 
-574 LVYFDDYANMK
+574 
-585 ADDPAHKNINTDE
+585 
-598 AVAGKVGEFKDYIYN
+598 
-613 VQGAKIEYLG
+613 
-623 EDGTATPVVAGAKFA
+623 
-638 SDLWISPNHGPV
+638 
-650 VEVAVTNSYDRF
+650 
-662 KAFGNGKYRITLVA
+662 
-676 DGYKDVVLESSAR
+676 
-689 FDIDSP
+689 
-695 LKMQGDDDDVNEI
+695 
-708 TNGTDLVLNYDI
+708 
-720 NNAVYAESLVNA
+720 
-732 VANGT
+732 
-737 ANITIGEGRNTVA
+737 
-750 ENGKV
+750 
-755 VVNGNVLTLTFENVK
+755 
-770 DSLKKDTQYT
+770 
-780 VTFPTLDYN
+780 
-789 DADKLGM
+789 
-796 TASVHYAPADETTTI
+796 
-811 ALETKDKVT
+811 
-820 VDGADYYV
+820 
-828 ATLEKPMS
+828 
-836 DYTFTFNGTAVTPT
+836 
-850 AVNAEKTI
+850 
-858 VKYSDNALS
+858 
-867 GYKFAKKTL
+867 
-876 TYGEYWYAETSDGF
+876 
-890 NGTLSTEF
+890 
-898 AKNGAVAEIPD
+898 
-909 SYTATQS
+909 
-916 ADDKYAANGADT
+916 
-928 DAGMYDA
+928 
-935 VSRAT
+935 
-940 TGYGL
+940 
-945 GRLSFKQAVNALNSN
+945 

-972 ENGAYTIVRPDN
+972 ENGAYTVVRPDN

-1029 SGYEAQAQK
+1029 SGYEVQAQK

-1201 AFGNGKYRITLV
+1201 DFGNGKYRITLI

-1228 DIDSPLK
+1228 DLDSPLK
-1235 MQGDD
+1235 MHGDD
-1240 DDVNEITNG
+1240 DDVNEITDG

-1261 VYAESLVNAVAN
+1261 TYAESLVNAVAN

-1309 SLKKD
+1309 SLVKD

-1354 EEKAVVTETENNT
+1354 EEKVVVTETEDNT

-1376 NAADI
+1376 NTADI

-1400 DETTVAGT
+1400 DETTVDET

-1417 ETTEEATA
+1417 EISEETT
-1425 ETIVEEVTE
+1425 IEEVTE

>member
-68 IFARVLKLENKADLS
+68 IFARVLKLEDKADLS

-138 NANLSA
+138 NGNLSA
-144 FTDGSDVSSWAVNA
+144 FTDGSTVSSWAVNA
-158 VSALVENDI
+158 VSALVENGI

-187 QLLYNCQNKFGADE
+187 QLLYNCENKFGADE

-224 TTTFVGKNSLK
+224 TTTFVGKNSIK

-272 VALESQNKVT
+272 VVLESQNKVT

-303 FNGTAVTPTAVNAE
+303 FNGTTVIPTAVNAE
-317 KTIVKYSDN
+317 KTIVKYSDTT
-326 ALSGYKFAKKTLTYG
+326 LSGYKFAKKTLTYG

-364 AVAEIPDSYTATQSA
+364 TVTEIPDSYTASQSA
-379 DDKYAATGADTDA
+379 DDKYAANGADTDA

-437 DYTVVRPDNA
+437 AYTVVRPDNA
-447 KTDFGYDGSS
+447 KADFGYDGSS

-481 AVNAEILKNISGY
+481 AVNAEILKNVSGY

-548 SEANTNDDNKFTV
+548 SEANTTENNTFTV
-561 NTKYAKRFGDVTF
+561 NTKYAKRYGDVTF

-613 VQGAKIEYLG
+613 VQTAKIEYLG

-720 NNAVYAESLVNA
+720 NNATYAESLVNA

-770 DSLKKDTQYT
+770 DSL
-780 VTFPTLDYN
+780 V
-789 DADKLGM
+789 
-796 TASVHYAPADETTTI
+796 
-811 ALETKDKVT
+811 
-820 VDGADYYV
+820 
-828 ATLEKPMS
+828 
-836 DYTFTFNGTAVTPT
+836 
-850 AVNAEKTI
+850 
-858 VKYSDNALS
+858 
-867 GYKFAKKTL
+867 
-876 TYGEYWYAETSDGF
+876 
-890 NGTLSTEF
+890 
-898 AKNGAVAEIPD
+898 
-909 SYTATQS
+909 
-916 ADDKYAANGADT
+916 
-928 DAGMYDA
+928 
-935 VSRAT
+935 
-940 TGYGL
+940 
-945 GRLSFKQAVNALNSN
+945 
-960 GEMAPFSSSIKY
+960 
-972 ENGAYTIVRPDN
+972 
-984 AKADFG
+984 
-990 YDGSS
+990 
-995 NRGSNGK
+995 
-1002 ITATGIKDVVVAVS
+1002 
-1016 KDMAVNAEILKNV
+1016 
-1029 SGYEAQAQK
+1029 
-1038 VSDEIASL
+1038 
-1046 NFDADL
+1046 
-1052 NESNVYAYKELNAN
+1052 
-1066 GLYGKRV
+1066 
-1073 VNDNVSVKNVGNY
+1073 
-1086 SEANTNDNNKFTVNT
+1086 
-1101 KYAKRF
+1101 
-1107 GDVTFLVYFDDYAN
+1107 
-1121 MKADDPAHKNI
+1121 
-1132 NTDEAVAGKV
+1132 
-1142 GEFKDYI
+1142 
-1149 YNVQGAKI
+1149 
-1157 EYLGEDGT
+1157 
-1165 ATPVVAGA
+1165 
-1173 KFASDLWISPN
+1173 
-1184 HGPVVEV
+1184 
-1191 AVTNSYDRFK
+1191 
-1201 AFGNGKYRITLV
+1201 
-1213 ADGYKDVVLESSARF
+1213 
-1228 DIDSPLK
+1228 
-1235 MQGDD
+1235 
-1240 DDVNEITNG
+1240 
-1249 TDLVLNYDINNA
+1249 
-1261 VYAESLVNAVAN
+1261 
-1273 GTANITIGEGRNTVA
+1273 
-1288 ENGKVVV
+1288 
-1295 NGNVLTLTF
+1295 
-1304 ENVKD
+1304 
-1309 SLKKD
+1309 KD

-1354 EEKAVVTETENNT
+1354 EEKAVVTETEDNT

-1400 DETTVAGT
+1400 DETTVAET

-1425 ETIVEEVTE
+1425 ETIVEKVTE

>member
-68 IFARVLKLENKADLS
+68 IFARVLKLENKADLG

-138 NANLSA
+138 NGNLSA
-144 FTDGSDVSSWAVNA
+144 FTDGSTVSSWAVNA
-158 VSALVENDI
+158 VSALVENGI

-213 TVDTTEESSTE
+213 SVDTTKESSTE
-224 TTTFVGKNSLK
+224 TTTFVGKNSIK
-235 AAGGGSSSSSS
+235 AAGGGSSSSS

-258 TETTTEATTETTTA
+258 TETTTEETTKTTTA

-282 VDGAD
+282 VDGTD

-317 KTIVKYSDN
+317 KTIVKYSDTT
-326 ALSGYKFAKKTLTYG
+326 LSGYKFAKKTLTYG

-379 DDKYAATGADTDA
+379 DDKYAATGANTDA

-413 QAVNALNSN
+413 QAVDALNS
-422 GEMAP
+422 A
-427 FSSSIKYENG
+427 
-437 DYTVVRPDNA
+437 
-447 KTDFGYDGSS
+447 
-457 NRGSNGKITA
+457 
-467 TGIKDVVVAVSKDM
+467 
-481 AVNAEILKNISGY
+481 
-494 EAQAQKVS
+494 
-502 DEIASLNFDAD
+502 
-513 LNENNVYAYKE
+513 
-524 LNANGLY
+524 
-531 GKRVVN
+531 
-537 DNVSVKNVGNY
+537 
-548 SEANTNDDNKFTV
+548 
-561 NTKYAKRFGDVTF
+561 
-574 LVYFDDYANMK
+574 
-585 ADDPAHKNINTDE
+585 
-598 AVAGKVGEFKDYIYN
+598 
-613 VQGAKIEYLG
+613 
-623 EDGTATPVVAGAKFA
+623 
-638 SDLWISPNHGPV
+638 
-650 VEVAVTNSYDRF
+650 
-662 KAFGNGKYRITLVA
+662 
-676 DGYKDVVLESSAR
+676 
-689 FDIDSP
+689 
-695 LKMQGDDDDVNEI
+695 
-708 TNGTDLVLNYDI
+708 
-720 NNAVYAESLVNA
+720 
-732 VANGT
+732 
-737 ANITIGEGRNTVA
+737 
-750 ENGKV
+750 
-755 VVNGNVLTLTFENVK
+755 
-770 DSLKKDTQYT
+770 
-780 VTFPTLDYN
+780 
-789 DADKLGM
+789 
-796 TASVHYAPADETTTI
+796 
-811 ALETKDKVT
+811 
-820 VDGADYYV
+820 
-828 ATLEKPMS
+828 
-836 DYTFTFNGTAVTPT
+836 
-850 AVNAEKTI
+850 
-858 VKYSDNALS
+858 
-867 GYKFAKKTL
+867 
-876 TYGEYWYAETSDGF
+876 
-890 NGTLSTEF
+890 
-898 AKNGAVAEIPD
+898 
-909 SYTATQS
+909 
-916 ADDKYAANGADT
+916 
-928 DAGMYDA
+928 
-935 VSRAT
+935 
-940 TGYGL
+940 
-945 GRLSFKQAVNALNSN
+945 

-972 ENGAYTIVRPDN
+972 ENGAYTVVRPDN

-1086 SEANTNDNNKFTVNT
+1086 SEANTNDDNKFTVNT

>member
-1 MKKRVLSLGIVLTM
+1 MLAIANYLKEENMKKRVLSLGIVLTM

-68 IFARVLKLENKADLS
+68 IFARVLKLENKADLG

-123 EVMAIIARAYDLTGE
+123 EVMAIIARAYDLSGE
-138 NANLSA
+138 NGNLSA
-144 FTDGSDVSSWAVNA
+144 FIDGSTVSSWAVNA
-158 VSALVENDI
+158 VSALVENGI
-167 VNGSNGKLNPKNNI
+167 VNGSNGKLNPKTNI

-187 QLLYNCQNKFGADE
+187 QLLYNCENKFGADE

-213 TVDTTEESSTE
+213 SVDTTKESSTE
-224 TTTFVGKNSLK
+224 TTTFVGKNSIK
-235 AAGGGSSSSSS
+235 AAGGGSSSSS

-258 TETTTEATTETTTA
+258 TETTTEETTKTTTA

-282 VDGAD
+282 VDGTD

-303 FNGTAVTPTAVNAE
+303 FNGTVVTPTAVNAE
-317 KTIVKYSDN
+317 KTIVKYSDTT
-326 ALSGYKFAKKTLTYG
+326 LSGYKFAKKTLTYG

-364 AVAEIPDSYTATQSA
+364 TVAEIPDSYTTTQSA

-437 DYTVVRPDNA
+437 AYTVVRPDNA
-447 KTDFGYDGSS
+447 KADFGYDGSS

-467 TGIKDVVVAVSKDM
+467 TGIKDVVVSVSKDM
-481 AVNAEILKNISGY
+481 AVNAEILKNVSGY

-689 FDIDSP
+689 FDLDSP
-695 LKMQGDDDDVNEI
+695 LKMQGDDDDVSEI

-720 NNAVYAESLVNA
+720 NNA
-732 VANGT
+732 T
-737 ANITIGEGRNTVA
+737 
-750 ENGKV
+750 
-755 VVNGNVLTLTFENVK
+755 
-770 DSLKKDTQYT
+770 
-780 VTFPTLDYN
+780 
-789 DADKLGM
+789 
-796 TASVHYAPADETTTI
+796 
-811 ALETKDKVT
+811 
-820 VDGADYYV
+820 
-828 ATLEKPMS
+828 
-836 DYTFTFNGTAVTPT
+836 
-850 AVNAEKTI
+850 
-858 VKYSDNALS
+858 
-867 GYKFAKKTL
+867 
-876 TYGEYWYAETSDGF
+876 
-890 NGTLSTEF
+890 
-898 AKNGAVAEIPD
+898 
-909 SYTATQS
+909 
-916 ADDKYAANGADT
+916 
-928 DAGMYDA
+928 
-935 VSRAT
+935 
-940 TGYGL
+940 
-945 GRLSFKQAVNALNSN
+945 
-960 GEMAPFSSSIKY
+960 
-972 ENGAYTIVRPDN
+972 
-984 AKADFG
+984 
-990 YDGSS
+990 
-995 NRGSNGK
+995 
-1002 ITATGIKDVVVAVS
+1002 
-1016 KDMAVNAEILKNV
+1016 
-1029 SGYEAQAQK
+1029 
-1038 VSDEIASL
+1038 
-1046 NFDADL
+1046 
-1052 NESNVYAYKELNAN
+1052 
-1066 GLYGKRV
+1066 
-1073 VNDNVSVKNVGNY
+1073 
-1086 SEANTNDNNKFTVNT
+1086 
-1101 KYAKRF
+1101 
-1107 GDVTFLVYFDDYAN
+1107 
-1121 MKADDPAHKNI
+1121 
-1132 NTDEAVAGKV
+1132 
-1142 GEFKDYI
+1142 
-1149 YNVQGAKI
+1149 
-1157 EYLGEDGT
+1157 
-1165 ATPVVAGA
+1165 
-1173 KFASDLWISPN
+1173 
-1184 HGPVVEV
+1184 
-1191 AVTNSYDRFK
+1191 
-1201 AFGNGKYRITLV
+1201 
-1213 ADGYKDVVLESSARF
+1213 
-1228 DIDSPLK
+1228 
-1235 MQGDD
+1235 
-1240 DDVNEITNG
+1240 
-1249 TDLVLNYDINNA
+1249 
-1261 VYAESLVNAVAN
+1261 YAESLVNAVAN

-1354 EEKAVVTETENNT
+1354 EEKAVVTETEDNT

-1376 NAADI
+1376 STSDI

-1400 DETTVAGT
+1400 NETTVAET

>member
-1 MKKRVLSLGIVLTM
+1 MLAFANYLKEENMKKRVLSLGIVLTM

-68 IFARVLKLENKADLS
+68 IFARVLKLEDKADLS

-138 NANLSA
+138 NGNLSA
-144 FTDGSDVSSWAVNA
+144 FTDGSTVSSWAVNA
-158 VSALVENDI
+158 VSALVENGI

-187 QLLYNCQNKFGADE
+187 QLLYNCENKFGADE

-235 AAGGGSSSSSS
+235 SAGGGSSSSS

-272 VALESQNKVT
+272 IALETKDKVT
-282 VDGAD
+282 VDGVD

-326 ALSGYKFAKKTLTYG
+326 ALSGYNFAKKTLTYG

-364 AVAEIPDSYTATQSA
+364 TVAEIPDSYTASQSA
-379 DDKYAATGADTDA
+379 DDKYAANGADTDA

-437 DYTVVRPDNA
+437 AYTVVRPDNA
-447 KTDFGYDGSS
+447 KADFGYDGSS
-457 NRGSNGKITA
+457 NRGSNGKITS

-481 AVNAEILKNISGY
+481 AVNAEILKNVSGY

-502 DEIASLNFDAD
+502 DEIASLNFDTD

-548 SEANTNDDNKFTV
+548 SEANTNDNNKFTV
-561 NTKYAKRFGDVTF
+561 NTKYAKRYGDVTF

-598 AVAGKVGEFKDYIYN
+598 AVAGKVGEFKDYVYN

-689 FDIDSP
+689 FDLDSP
-695 LKMQGDDDDVNEI
+695 LKMQGDDDDVSEI

-720 NNAVYAESLVNA
+720 NNATYAESLVNA

-737 ANITIGEGRNTVA
+737 ANITIGEGRN
-750 ENGKV
+750 N
-755 VVNGNVLTLTFENVK
+755 
-770 DSLKKDTQYT
+770 
-780 VTFPTLDYN
+780 
-789 DADKLGM
+789 
-796 TASVHYAPADETTTI
+796 
-811 ALETKDKVT
+811 
-820 VDGADYYV
+820 
-828 ATLEKPMS
+828 
-836 DYTFTFNGTAVTPT
+836 
-850 AVNAEKTI
+850 
-858 VKYSDNALS
+858 
-867 GYKFAKKTL
+867 
-876 TYGEYWYAETSDGF
+876 
-890 NGTLSTEF
+890 
-898 AKNGAVAEIPD
+898 
-909 SYTATQS
+909 
-916 ADDKYAANGADT
+916 
-928 DAGMYDA
+928 
-935 VSRAT
+935 
-940 TGYGL
+940 
-945 GRLSFKQAVNALNSN
+945 
-960 GEMAPFSSSIKY
+960 
-972 ENGAYTIVRPDN
+972 
-984 AKADFG
+984 
-990 YDGSS
+990 
-995 NRGSNGK
+995 
-1002 ITATGIKDVVVAVS
+1002 
-1016 KDMAVNAEILKNV
+1016 
-1029 SGYEAQAQK
+1029 
-1038 VSDEIASL
+1038 
-1046 NFDADL
+1046 
-1052 NESNVYAYKELNAN
+1052 
-1066 GLYGKRV
+1066 
-1073 VNDNVSVKNVGNY
+1073 
-1086 SEANTNDNNKFTVNT
+1086 
-1101 KYAKRF
+1101 
-1107 GDVTFLVYFDDYAN
+1107 
-1121 MKADDPAHKNI
+1121 
-1132 NTDEAVAGKV
+1132 
-1142 GEFKDYI
+1142 
-1149 YNVQGAKI
+1149 
-1157 EYLGEDGT
+1157 
-1165 ATPVVAGA
+1165 
-1173 KFASDLWISPN
+1173 
-1184 HGPVVEV
+1184 
-1191 AVTNSYDRFK
+1191 
-1201 AFGNGKYRITLV
+1201 
-1213 ADGYKDVVLESSARF
+1213 
-1228 DIDSPLK
+1228 
-1235 MQGDD
+1235 
-1240 DDVNEITNG
+1240 
-1249 TDLVLNYDINNA
+1249 
-1261 VYAESLVNAVAN
+1261 
-1273 GTANITIGEGRNTVA
+1273 VA

-1354 EEKAVVTETENNT
+1354 EEKVVVTETEDNT
-1367 TVFEDVVKD
+1367 TVFENVVKD
-1376 NAADI
+1376 NTADI
-1381 TDVIAVALPEVD
+1381 TDVIAVSLPEVD

-1400 DETTVAGT
+1400 DETTVDET

-1417 ETTEEATA
+1417 EISEETT
-1425 ETIVEEVTE
+1425 IEEVTE

>member
-42 VNNGYIKGSNGKLNP
+42 VNNGYIQGSNGKLNP
-57 QGLATRAQVAS
+57 QGLATRAQIAS

-158 VSALVENDI
+158 VSALVENGI

-208 DAEDT
+208 DAENT

-246 SKKSN
+246 KKSN

-258 TETTTEATTETTTA
+258 TETTTEETTETTTA
-272 VALESQNKVT
+272 IALESQNKVT

-292 LEKPMSDYTFT
+292 LENPMSDYTFT

-364 AVAEIPDSYTATQSA
+364 TVAEIPDSYTATQSA

-437 DYTVVRPDNA
+437 AYTV
-447 KTDFGYDGSS
+447 
-457 NRGSNGKITA
+457 
-467 TGIKDVVVAVSKDM
+467 
-481 AVNAEILKNISGY
+481 
-494 EAQAQKVS
+494 
-502 DEIASLNFDAD
+502 
-513 LNENNVYAYKE
+513 
-524 LNANGLY
+524 
-531 GKRVVN
+531 
-537 DNVSVKNVGNY
+537 
-548 SEANTNDDNKFTV
+548 
-561 NTKYAKRFGDVTF
+561 
-574 LVYFDDYANMK
+574 
-585 ADDPAHKNINTDE
+585 
-598 AVAGKVGEFKDYIYN
+598 
-613 VQGAKIEYLG
+613 
-623 EDGTATPVVAGAKFA
+623 
-638 SDLWISPNHGPV
+638 
-650 VEVAVTNSYDRF
+650 
-662 KAFGNGKYRITLVA
+662 
-676 DGYKDVVLESSAR
+676 
-689 FDIDSP
+689 
-695 LKMQGDDDDVNEI
+695 
-708 TNGTDLVLNYDI
+708 
-720 NNAVYAESLVNA
+720 
-732 VANGT
+732 
-737 ANITIGEGRNTVA
+737 
-750 ENGKV
+750 
-755 VVNGNVLTLTFENVK
+755 
-770 DSLKKDTQYT
+770 
-780 VTFPTLDYN
+780 
-789 DADKLGM
+789 
-796 TASVHYAPADETTTI
+796 
-811 ALETKDKVT
+811 
-820 VDGADYYV
+820 
-828 ATLEKPMS
+828 
-836 DYTFTFNGTAVTPT
+836 
-850 AVNAEKTI
+850 
-858 VKYSDNALS
+858 
-867 GYKFAKKTL
+867 
-876 TYGEYWYAETSDGF
+876 
-890 NGTLSTEF
+890 
-898 AKNGAVAEIPD
+898 
-909 SYTATQS
+909 
-916 ADDKYAANGADT
+916 
-928 DAGMYDA
+928 
-935 VSRAT
+935 
-940 TGYGL
+940 
-945 GRLSFKQAVNALNSN
+945 
-960 GEMAPFSSSIKY
+960 
-972 ENGAYTIVRPDN
+972 VRPDN

-1029 SGYEAQAQK
+1029 SGYEVQAQK

-1132 NTDEAVAGKV
+1132 NTDEAVAGNV

-1201 AFGNGKYRITLV
+1201 DFGNGKYRITLM

-1228 DIDSPLK
+1228 DLDSPLK

-1240 DDVNEITNG
+1240 DDVNEITDG

-1261 VYAESLVNAVAN
+1261 TYAESLVNAVAN

-1295 NGNVLTLTF
+1295 NGSVLTLTF

-1309 SLKKD
+1309 SLVKD

-1354 EEKAVVTETENNT
+1354 EEKVVVTETEDNT

-1376 NAADI
+1376 NTADI
-1381 TDVIAVALPEVD
+1381 TDVIAVSLPEVD

-1400 DETTVAGT
+1400 DETTVDET

-1417 ETTEEATA
+1417 EISEETT
-1425 ETIVEEVTE
+1425 IEEVTE

>member
-317 KTIVKYSDN
+317 KTIVKYSDTT
-326 ALSGYKFAKKTLTYG
+326 LSGYKFAKKTLTYS

-364 AVAEIPDSYTATQSA
+364 TVAEIPDSYTATQSA

-662 KAFGNGKYRITLVA
+662 KTFGNGKYRITLVA

-689 FDIDSP
+689 FDLDSP
-695 LKMQGDDDDVNEI
+695 LKMQGDDDDVSEI

-737 ANITIGEGRNTVA
+737 ANITIGEGRN
-750 ENGKV
+750 N
-755 VVNGNVLTLTFENVK
+755 
-770 DSLKKDTQYT
+770 
-780 VTFPTLDYN
+780 
-789 DADKLGM
+789 
-796 TASVHYAPADETTTI
+796 
-811 ALETKDKVT
+811 
-820 VDGADYYV
+820 
-828 ATLEKPMS
+828 
-836 DYTFTFNGTAVTPT
+836 
-850 AVNAEKTI
+850 
-858 VKYSDNALS
+858 
-867 GYKFAKKTL
+867 
-876 TYGEYWYAETSDGF
+876 
-890 NGTLSTEF
+890 
-898 AKNGAVAEIPD
+898 
-909 SYTATQS
+909 
-916 ADDKYAANGADT
+916 
-928 DAGMYDA
+928 
-935 VSRAT
+935 
-940 TGYGL
+940 
-945 GRLSFKQAVNALNSN
+945 
-960 GEMAPFSSSIKY
+960 
-972 ENGAYTIVRPDN
+972 
-984 AKADFG
+984 
-990 YDGSS
+990 
-995 NRGSNGK
+995 
-1002 ITATGIKDVVVAVS
+1002 
-1016 KDMAVNAEILKNV
+1016 
-1029 SGYEAQAQK
+1029 
-1038 VSDEIASL
+1038 
-1046 NFDADL
+1046 
-1052 NESNVYAYKELNAN
+1052 
-1066 GLYGKRV
+1066 
-1073 VNDNVSVKNVGNY
+1073 
-1086 SEANTNDNNKFTVNT
+1086 
-1101 KYAKRF
+1101 
-1107 GDVTFLVYFDDYAN
+1107 
-1121 MKADDPAHKNI
+1121 
-1132 NTDEAVAGKV
+1132 
-1142 GEFKDYI
+1142 
-1149 YNVQGAKI
+1149 
-1157 EYLGEDGT
+1157 
-1165 ATPVVAGA
+1165 
-1173 KFASDLWISPN
+1173 
-1184 HGPVVEV
+1184 
-1191 AVTNSYDRFK
+1191 
-1201 AFGNGKYRITLV
+1201 
-1213 ADGYKDVVLESSARF
+1213 
-1228 DIDSPLK
+1228 
-1235 MQGDD
+1235 
-1240 DDVNEITNG
+1240 
-1249 TDLVLNYDINNA
+1249 
-1261 VYAESLVNAVAN
+1261 
-1273 GTANITIGEGRNTVA
+1273 VA

-1354 EEKAVVTETENNT
+1354 EEKAVVTETEDNT

-1376 NAADI
+1376 STSDI

-1400 DETTVAGT
+1400 NETTVAET

>member
-437 DYTVVRPDNA
+437 AYTVVRPENA
-447 KTDFGYDGSS
+447 KANFGYDGSS

-481 AVNAEILKNISGY
+481 AVNAEILKNVSGY

-502 DEIASLNFDAD
+502 DEIASLNFDTD
-513 LNENNVYAYKE
+513 LNESNVYAYKE

-548 SEANTNDDNKFTV
+548 SEANTNDNNKFTV
-561 NTKYAKRFGDVTF
+561 NTKYAKRYGDVTF

-598 AVAGKVGEFKDYIYN
+598 AVAGKVGEFKDYVYN

-689 FDIDSP
+689 FDLDSP
-695 LKMQGDDDDVNEI
+695 LKMQGDDDDVSEI

-720 NNAVYAESLVNA
+720 NNA
-732 VANGT
+732 T
-737 ANITIGEGRNTVA
+737 
-750 ENGKV
+750 
-755 VVNGNVLTLTFENVK
+755 
-770 DSLKKDTQYT
+770 
-780 VTFPTLDYN
+780 
-789 DADKLGM
+789 
-796 TASVHYAPADETTTI
+796 
-811 ALETKDKVT
+811 
-820 VDGADYYV
+820 
-828 ATLEKPMS
+828 
-836 DYTFTFNGTAVTPT
+836 
-850 AVNAEKTI
+850 
-858 VKYSDNALS
+858 
-867 GYKFAKKTL
+867 
-876 TYGEYWYAETSDGF
+876 
-890 NGTLSTEF
+890 
-898 AKNGAVAEIPD
+898 
-909 SYTATQS
+909 
-916 ADDKYAANGADT
+916 
-928 DAGMYDA
+928 
-935 VSRAT
+935 
-940 TGYGL
+940 
-945 GRLSFKQAVNALNSN
+945 
-960 GEMAPFSSSIKY
+960 
-972 ENGAYTIVRPDN
+972 
-984 AKADFG
+984 
-990 YDGSS
+990 
-995 NRGSNGK
+995 
-1002 ITATGIKDVVVAVS
+1002 
-1016 KDMAVNAEILKNV
+1016 
-1029 SGYEAQAQK
+1029 
-1038 VSDEIASL
+1038 
-1046 NFDADL
+1046 
-1052 NESNVYAYKELNAN
+1052 
-1066 GLYGKRV
+1066 
-1073 VNDNVSVKNVGNY
+1073 
-1086 SEANTNDNNKFTVNT
+1086 
-1101 KYAKRF
+1101 
-1107 GDVTFLVYFDDYAN
+1107 
-1121 MKADDPAHKNI
+1121 
-1132 NTDEAVAGKV
+1132 
-1142 GEFKDYI
+1142 
-1149 YNVQGAKI
+1149 
-1157 EYLGEDGT
+1157 
-1165 ATPVVAGA
+1165 
-1173 KFASDLWISPN
+1173 
-1184 HGPVVEV
+1184 
-1191 AVTNSYDRFK
+1191 
-1201 AFGNGKYRITLV
+1201 
-1213 ADGYKDVVLESSARF
+1213 
-1228 DIDSPLK
+1228 
-1235 MQGDD
+1235 
-1240 DDVNEITNG
+1240 
-1249 TDLVLNYDINNA
+1249 
-1261 VYAESLVNAVAN
+1261 YAESLVNAVAN

-1354 EEKAVVTETENNT
+1354 EEKAVVTETEDNT

-1376 NAADI
+1376 STSDI

-1400 DETTVAGT
+1400 NETTVAET

>member
-158 VSALVENDI
+158 VSALVENGI

-235 AAGGGSSSSSS
+235 AGGGSSSSS

-437 DYTVVRPDNA
+437 AYTVVRPDNA
-447 KTDFGYDGSS
+447 KADFGYDGSS

-481 AVNAEILKNISGY
+481 AVNAEILKNVSGY

-676 DGYKDVVLESSAR
+676 DGYKDIVLESSAR

-695 LKMQGDDDDVNEI
+695 LKMQGDDDDVSEI

-720 NNAVYAESLVNA
+720 KNATYAESLVNA

-737 ANITIGEGRNTVA
+737 ANITIGEGRN
-750 ENGKV
+750 N
-755 VVNGNVLTLTFENVK
+755 
-770 DSLKKDTQYT
+770 
-780 VTFPTLDYN
+780 
-789 DADKLGM
+789 
-796 TASVHYAPADETTTI
+796 
-811 ALETKDKVT
+811 
-820 VDGADYYV
+820 
-828 ATLEKPMS
+828 
-836 DYTFTFNGTAVTPT
+836 
-850 AVNAEKTI
+850 
-858 VKYSDNALS
+858 
-867 GYKFAKKTL
+867 
-876 TYGEYWYAETSDGF
+876 
-890 NGTLSTEF
+890 
-898 AKNGAVAEIPD
+898 
-909 SYTATQS
+909 
-916 ADDKYAANGADT
+916 
-928 DAGMYDA
+928 
-935 VSRAT
+935 
-940 TGYGL
+940 
-945 GRLSFKQAVNALNSN
+945 
-960 GEMAPFSSSIKY
+960 
-972 ENGAYTIVRPDN
+972 
-984 AKADFG
+984 
-990 YDGSS
+990 
-995 NRGSNGK
+995 
-1002 ITATGIKDVVVAVS
+1002 
-1016 KDMAVNAEILKNV
+1016 
-1029 SGYEAQAQK
+1029 
-1038 VSDEIASL
+1038 
-1046 NFDADL
+1046 
-1052 NESNVYAYKELNAN
+1052 
-1066 GLYGKRV
+1066 
-1073 VNDNVSVKNVGNY
+1073 
-1086 SEANTNDNNKFTVNT
+1086 
-1101 KYAKRF
+1101 
-1107 GDVTFLVYFDDYAN
+1107 
-1121 MKADDPAHKNI
+1121 
-1132 NTDEAVAGKV
+1132 
-1142 GEFKDYI
+1142 
-1149 YNVQGAKI
+1149 
-1157 EYLGEDGT
+1157 
-1165 ATPVVAGA
+1165 
-1173 KFASDLWISPN
+1173 
-1184 HGPVVEV
+1184 
-1191 AVTNSYDRFK
+1191 
-1201 AFGNGKYRITLV
+1201 
-1213 ADGYKDVVLESSARF
+1213 
-1228 DIDSPLK
+1228 
-1235 MQGDD
+1235 
-1240 DDVNEITNG
+1240 
-1249 TDLVLNYDINNA
+1249 
-1261 VYAESLVNAVAN
+1261 
-1273 GTANITIGEGRNTVA
+1273 VA

-1354 EEKAVVTETENNT
+1354 EEKAVVTETEDNT

-1376 NAADI
+1376 STSDI
-1381 TDVIAVALPEVD
+1381 TDVITVALPEVD

-1400 DETTVAGT
+1400 DETTVAET

>member
-42 VNNGYIKGSNGKLNP
+42 VNNGYIQGSNGKLNP

-95 DDLAKAVDAGLFKG
+95 DDLAKAVDTGLFKG

-158 VSALVENDI
+158 VSALVENGI

-208 DAEDT
+208 DAENT

-246 SKKSN
+246 KKSN

-258 TETTTEATTETTTA
+258 TETTTEETTETTTA
-272 VALESQNKVT
+272 VALERQNKVT

-292 LEKPMSDYTFT
+292 LEKPMSNYTFT

-326 ALSGYKFAKKTLTYG
+326 ALSGYKFARKTLTYG

-350 GFNGTLST
+350 GFNGTFST

-364 AVAEIPDSYTATQSA
+364 TVAEIPDSYTATQSA

-413 QAVNALNSN
+413 QAVNALN
-422 GEMAP
+422 
-427 FSSSIKYENG
+427 
-437 DYTVVRPDNA
+437 NA
-447 KTDFGYDGSS
+447 
-457 NRGSNGKITA
+457 
-467 TGIKDVVVAVSKDM
+467 
-481 AVNAEILKNISGY
+481 
-494 EAQAQKVS
+494 
-502 DEIASLNFDAD
+502 
-513 LNENNVYAYKE
+513 
-524 LNANGLY
+524 
-531 GKRVVN
+531 
-537 DNVSVKNVGNY
+537 
-548 SEANTNDDNKFTV
+548 
-561 NTKYAKRFGDVTF
+561 
-574 LVYFDDYANMK
+574 
-585 ADDPAHKNINTDE
+585 
-598 AVAGKVGEFKDYIYN
+598 
-613 VQGAKIEYLG
+613 
-623 EDGTATPVVAGAKFA
+623 
-638 SDLWISPNHGPV
+638 
-650 VEVAVTNSYDRF
+650 
-662 KAFGNGKYRITLVA
+662 
-676 DGYKDVVLESSAR
+676 
-689 FDIDSP
+689 
-695 LKMQGDDDDVNEI
+695 
-708 TNGTDLVLNYDI
+708 
-720 NNAVYAESLVNA
+720 
-732 VANGT
+732 
-737 ANITIGEGRNTVA
+737 
-750 ENGKV
+750 
-755 VVNGNVLTLTFENVK
+755 
-770 DSLKKDTQYT
+770 
-780 VTFPTLDYN
+780 
-789 DADKLGM
+789 
-796 TASVHYAPADETTTI
+796 
-811 ALETKDKVT
+811 
-820 VDGADYYV
+820 
-828 ATLEKPMS
+828 
-836 DYTFTFNGTAVTPT
+836 
-850 AVNAEKTI
+850 
-858 VKYSDNALS
+858 
-867 GYKFAKKTL
+867 
-876 TYGEYWYAETSDGF
+876 
-890 NGTLSTEF
+890 
-898 AKNGAVAEIPD
+898 
-909 SYTATQS
+909 
-916 ADDKYAANGADT
+916 
-928 DAGMYDA
+928 
-935 VSRAT
+935 
-940 TGYGL
+940 
-945 GRLSFKQAVNALNSN
+945 

-972 ENGAYTIVRPDN
+972 ENGAYTVVRPDN

-1201 AFGNGKYRITLV
+1201 DFGNGKYRITLI

-1228 DIDSPLK
+1228 DLDSPLK

-1240 DDVNEITNG
+1240 DDVNEITDG

-1261 VYAESLVNAVAN
+1261 TYAESLVNAVAN
-1273 GTANITIGEGRNTVA
+1273 GTAKITIGEGRNTVA

-1309 SLKKD
+1309 SLVKD

-1354 EEKAVVTETENNT
+1354 EEKVVVTETEDNT

-1376 NAADI
+1376 NTADI
-1381 TDVIAVALPEVD
+1381 TDVIAVSLPEVD

-1400 DETTVAGT
+1400 DETTVDET

-1417 ETTEEATA
+1417 EISEETT
-1425 ETIVEEVTE
+1425 IEEVTE

>member
-1 MKKRVLSLGIVLTM
+1 MLAIANYLKEENMKKRVLSLGIVLTM

-158 VSALVENDI
+158 VSALVENGI

-235 AAGGGSSSSSS
+235 AGGGSSSSS

-317 KTIVKYSDN
+317 KTIVKYSDTT
-326 ALSGYKFAKKTLTYG
+326 LSGYKFAKKTLTYG

-364 AVAEIPDSYTATQSA
+364 TVAEIPDSYTATQSA
-379 DDKYAATGADTDA
+379 DDKYAAKGANTDA

-437 DYTVVRPDNA
+437 AYTVVRPDNA
-447 KTDFGYDGSS
+447 KADFGYDGSS

-481 AVNAEILKNISGY
+481 AVNAEILKNVSGY

-689 FDIDSP
+689 FDLDSP
-695 LKMQGDDDDVNEI
+695 LKMQGDDDDVSEI

-720 NNAVYAESLVNA
+720 NNA
-732 VANGT
+732 T
-737 ANITIGEGRNTVA
+737 
-750 ENGKV
+750 
-755 VVNGNVLTLTFENVK
+755 
-770 DSLKKDTQYT
+770 
-780 VTFPTLDYN
+780 
-789 DADKLGM
+789 
-796 TASVHYAPADETTTI
+796 
-811 ALETKDKVT
+811 
-820 VDGADYYV
+820 
-828 ATLEKPMS
+828 
-836 DYTFTFNGTAVTPT
+836 
-850 AVNAEKTI
+850 
-858 VKYSDNALS
+858 
-867 GYKFAKKTL
+867 
-876 TYGEYWYAETSDGF
+876 
-890 NGTLSTEF
+890 
-898 AKNGAVAEIPD
+898 
-909 SYTATQS
+909 
-916 ADDKYAANGADT
+916 
-928 DAGMYDA
+928 
-935 VSRAT
+935 
-940 TGYGL
+940 
-945 GRLSFKQAVNALNSN
+945 
-960 GEMAPFSSSIKY
+960 
-972 ENGAYTIVRPDN
+972 
-984 AKADFG
+984 
-990 YDGSS
+990 
-995 NRGSNGK
+995 
-1002 ITATGIKDVVVAVS
+1002 
-1016 KDMAVNAEILKNV
+1016 
-1029 SGYEAQAQK
+1029 
-1038 VSDEIASL
+1038 
-1046 NFDADL
+1046 
-1052 NESNVYAYKELNAN
+1052 
-1066 GLYGKRV
+1066 
-1073 VNDNVSVKNVGNY
+1073 
-1086 SEANTNDNNKFTVNT
+1086 
-1101 KYAKRF
+1101 
-1107 GDVTFLVYFDDYAN
+1107 
-1121 MKADDPAHKNI
+1121 
-1132 NTDEAVAGKV
+1132 
-1142 GEFKDYI
+1142 
-1149 YNVQGAKI
+1149 
-1157 EYLGEDGT
+1157 
-1165 ATPVVAGA
+1165 
-1173 KFASDLWISPN
+1173 
-1184 HGPVVEV
+1184 
-1191 AVTNSYDRFK
+1191 
-1201 AFGNGKYRITLV
+1201 
-1213 ADGYKDVVLESSARF
+1213 
-1228 DIDSPLK
+1228 
-1235 MQGDD
+1235 
-1240 DDVNEITNG
+1240 
-1249 TDLVLNYDINNA
+1249 
-1261 VYAESLVNAVAN
+1261 YAESLVNAVAN

-1354 EEKAVVTETENNT
+1354 EEKAVVTETEDNT

-1376 NAADI
+1376 NTADI
-1381 TDVIAVALPEVD
+1381 TDVITVALPEVD

-1400 DETTVAGT
+1400 DETTVAET

-1434 SETVAE
+1434 S

>member
-158 VSALVENDI
+158 VSALVENGI

-317 KTIVKYSDN
+317 KTIVKYSDTT
-326 ALSGYKFAKKTLTYG
+326 LSGYKFAKKTLTYS

-379 DDKYAATGADTDA
+379 DDKYAANGADTDA

-598 AVAGKVGEFKDYIYN
+598 AVAGKVGEFKDYVYN

-695 LKMQGDDDDVNEI
+695 LKMQGDDDDVSEI

-737 ANITIGEGRNTVA
+737 ANITIGEGRN
-750 ENGKV
+750 N
-755 VVNGNVLTLTFENVK
+755 
-770 DSLKKDTQYT
+770 
-780 VTFPTLDYN
+780 
-789 DADKLGM
+789 
-796 TASVHYAPADETTTI
+796 
-811 ALETKDKVT
+811 
-820 VDGADYYV
+820 
-828 ATLEKPMS
+828 
-836 DYTFTFNGTAVTPT
+836 
-850 AVNAEKTI
+850 
-858 VKYSDNALS
+858 
-867 GYKFAKKTL
+867 
-876 TYGEYWYAETSDGF
+876 
-890 NGTLSTEF
+890 
-898 AKNGAVAEIPD
+898 
-909 SYTATQS
+909 
-916 ADDKYAANGADT
+916 
-928 DAGMYDA
+928 
-935 VSRAT
+935 
-940 TGYGL
+940 
-945 GRLSFKQAVNALNSN
+945 
-960 GEMAPFSSSIKY
+960 
-972 ENGAYTIVRPDN
+972 
-984 AKADFG
+984 
-990 YDGSS
+990 
-995 NRGSNGK
+995 
-1002 ITATGIKDVVVAVS
+1002 
-1016 KDMAVNAEILKNV
+1016 
-1029 SGYEAQAQK
+1029 
-1038 VSDEIASL
+1038 
-1046 NFDADL
+1046 
-1052 NESNVYAYKELNAN
+1052 
-1066 GLYGKRV
+1066 
-1073 VNDNVSVKNVGNY
+1073 
-1086 SEANTNDNNKFTVNT
+1086 
-1101 KYAKRF
+1101 
-1107 GDVTFLVYFDDYAN
+1107 
-1121 MKADDPAHKNI
+1121 
-1132 NTDEAVAGKV
+1132 
-1142 GEFKDYI
+1142 
-1149 YNVQGAKI
+1149 
-1157 EYLGEDGT
+1157 
-1165 ATPVVAGA
+1165 
-1173 KFASDLWISPN
+1173 
-1184 HGPVVEV
+1184 
-1191 AVTNSYDRFK
+1191 
-1201 AFGNGKYRITLV
+1201 
-1213 ADGYKDVVLESSARF
+1213 
-1228 DIDSPLK
+1228 
-1235 MQGDD
+1235 
-1240 DDVNEITNG
+1240 
-1249 TDLVLNYDINNA
+1249 
-1261 VYAESLVNAVAN
+1261 
-1273 GTANITIGEGRNTVA
+1273 VA

-1354 EEKAVVTETENNT
+1354 EEKAVVTETEDNT

-1376 NAADI
+1376 STSDI

-1400 DETTVAGT
+1400 NETTVAET

>member
-42 VNNGYIKGSNGKLNP
+42 VNNGYIQGSNGKLNP
-57 QGLATRAQVAS
+57 QGLATRAQIAS

-158 VSALVENDI
+158 VSALVENGI

-208 DAEDT
+208 DAENT

-246 SKKSN
+246 KKSN

-258 TETTTEATTETTTA
+258 TETTTEETTETTTA
-272 VALESQNKVT
+272 IALESQNKVT

-292 LEKPMSDYTFT
+292 LENPMSDYTFT

-364 AVAEIPDSYTATQSA
+364 TVAEIPDSYTATQSA

-413 QAVNALNSN
+413 QAVNALNS
-422 GEMAP
+422 A
-427 FSSSIKYENG
+427 
-437 DYTVVRPDNA
+437 
-447 KTDFGYDGSS
+447 
-457 NRGSNGKITA
+457 
-467 TGIKDVVVAVSKDM
+467 
-481 AVNAEILKNISGY
+481 
-494 EAQAQKVS
+494 
-502 DEIASLNFDAD
+502 
-513 LNENNVYAYKE
+513 
-524 LNANGLY
+524 
-531 GKRVVN
+531 
-537 DNVSVKNVGNY
+537 
-548 SEANTNDDNKFTV
+548 
-561 NTKYAKRFGDVTF
+561 
-574 LVYFDDYANMK
+574 
-585 ADDPAHKNINTDE
+585 
-598 AVAGKVGEFKDYIYN
+598 
-613 VQGAKIEYLG
+613 
-623 EDGTATPVVAGAKFA
+623 
-638 SDLWISPNHGPV
+638 
-650 VEVAVTNSYDRF
+650 
-662 KAFGNGKYRITLVA
+662 
-676 DGYKDVVLESSAR
+676 
-689 FDIDSP
+689 
-695 LKMQGDDDDVNEI
+695 
-708 TNGTDLVLNYDI
+708 
-720 NNAVYAESLVNA
+720 
-732 VANGT
+732 
-737 ANITIGEGRNTVA
+737 
-750 ENGKV
+750 
-755 VVNGNVLTLTFENVK
+755 
-770 DSLKKDTQYT
+770 
-780 VTFPTLDYN
+780 
-789 DADKLGM
+789 
-796 TASVHYAPADETTTI
+796 
-811 ALETKDKVT
+811 
-820 VDGADYYV
+820 
-828 ATLEKPMS
+828 
-836 DYTFTFNGTAVTPT
+836 
-850 AVNAEKTI
+850 
-858 VKYSDNALS
+858 
-867 GYKFAKKTL
+867 
-876 TYGEYWYAETSDGF
+876 
-890 NGTLSTEF
+890 
-898 AKNGAVAEIPD
+898 
-909 SYTATQS
+909 
-916 ADDKYAANGADT
+916 
-928 DAGMYDA
+928 
-935 VSRAT
+935 
-940 TGYGL
+940 
-945 GRLSFKQAVNALNSN
+945 

-972 ENGAYTIVRPDN
+972 ENGAYTVVRPDN

-1029 SGYEAQAQK
+1029 SGYEVQAQK

-1132 NTDEAVAGKV
+1132 NTDEAVAGNV

-1201 AFGNGKYRITLV
+1201 DFGNGKYRITLM

-1228 DIDSPLK
+1228 DLDSPLK

-1240 DDVNEITNG
+1240 DDVNEITDG

-1261 VYAESLVNAVAN
+1261 TYAESLVNAVAN

-1295 NGNVLTLTF
+1295 NGSVLTLTF

-1309 SLKKD
+1309 SLVKD

-1354 EEKAVVTETENNT
+1354 EEKVVVTETEDNT

-1376 NAADI
+1376 NTADI
-1381 TDVIAVALPEVD
+1381 TDVIAVSLPEVD

-1400 DETTVAGT
+1400 DETTVDET

-1417 ETTEEATA
+1417 EISEETT
-1425 ETIVEEVTE
+1425 IEEVTE

>member
-1 MKKRVLSLGIVLTM
+1 MKFFLLLITKCLEIGIYFFDVLLAFANYLKEENMKKRVLSLGIVLTM

-689 FDIDSP
+689 FD
-695 LKMQGDDDDVNEI
+695 L
-708 TNGTDLVLNYDI
+708 
-720 NNAVYAESLVNA
+720 
-732 VANGT
+732 
-737 ANITIGEGRNTVA
+737 
-750 ENGKV
+750 
-755 VVNGNVLTLTFENVK
+755 
-770 DSLKKDTQYT
+770 
-780 VTFPTLDYN
+780 
-789 DADKLGM
+789 
-796 TASVHYAPADETTTI
+796 
-811 ALETKDKVT
+811 
-820 VDGADYYV
+820 
-828 ATLEKPMS
+828 
-836 DYTFTFNGTAVTPT
+836 
-850 AVNAEKTI
+850 
-858 VKYSDNALS
+858 
-867 GYKFAKKTL
+867 
-876 TYGEYWYAETSDGF
+876 
-890 NGTLSTEF
+890 
-898 AKNGAVAEIPD
+898 
-909 SYTATQS
+909 
-916 ADDKYAANGADT
+916 
-928 DAGMYDA
+928 
-935 VSRAT
+935 
-940 TGYGL
+940 
-945 GRLSFKQAVNALNSN
+945 
-960 GEMAPFSSSIKY
+960 
-972 ENGAYTIVRPDN
+972 
-984 AKADFG
+984 
-990 YDGSS
+990 
-995 NRGSNGK
+995 
-1002 ITATGIKDVVVAVS
+1002 
-1016 KDMAVNAEILKNV
+1016 
-1029 SGYEAQAQK
+1029 
-1038 VSDEIASL
+1038 
-1046 NFDADL
+1046 
-1052 NESNVYAYKELNAN
+1052 
-1066 GLYGKRV
+1066 
-1073 VNDNVSVKNVGNY
+1073 
-1086 SEANTNDNNKFTVNT
+1086 
-1101 KYAKRF
+1101 
-1107 GDVTFLVYFDDYAN
+1107 
-1121 MKADDPAHKNI
+1121 
-1132 NTDEAVAGKV
+1132 
-1142 GEFKDYI
+1142 
-1149 YNVQGAKI
+1149 
-1157 EYLGEDGT
+1157 
-1165 ATPVVAGA
+1165 
-1173 KFASDLWISPN
+1173 
-1184 HGPVVEV
+1184 
-1191 AVTNSYDRFK
+1191 
-1201 AFGNGKYRITLV
+1201 
-1213 ADGYKDVVLESSARF
+1213 
-1228 DIDSPLK
+1228 DSPLK

>member
-68 IFARVLKLENKADLS
+68 IFARVLKLEDKTDLS

-144 FTDGSDVSSWAVNA
+144 FTDGSTVSSWAVNA
-158 VSALVENDI
+158 VSALVENGI
-167 VNGSNGKLNPKNNI
+167 VNGSNGKLNPKTNI

-187 QLLYNCQNKFGADE
+187 QLLYNCENKFGADE

-213 TVDTTEESSTE
+213 SVDTTEESSTE
-224 TTTFVGKNSLK
+224 TTTFVGKNSIK
-235 AAGGGSSSSSS
+235 AAGGGSSSSS

-379 DDKYAATGADTDA
+379 DDKYAANGADTDA

-437 DYTVVRPDNA
+437 AYTV
-447 KTDFGYDGSS
+447 
-457 NRGSNGKITA
+457 
-467 TGIKDVVVAVSKDM
+467 
-481 AVNAEILKNISGY
+481 
-494 EAQAQKVS
+494 
-502 DEIASLNFDAD
+502 
-513 LNENNVYAYKE
+513 
-524 LNANGLY
+524 
-531 GKRVVN
+531 
-537 DNVSVKNVGNY
+537 
-548 SEANTNDDNKFTV
+548 
-561 NTKYAKRFGDVTF
+561 
-574 LVYFDDYANMK
+574 
-585 ADDPAHKNINTDE
+585 
-598 AVAGKVGEFKDYIYN
+598 
-613 VQGAKIEYLG
+613 
-623 EDGTATPVVAGAKFA
+623 
-638 SDLWISPNHGPV
+638 
-650 VEVAVTNSYDRF
+650 
-662 KAFGNGKYRITLVA
+662 
-676 DGYKDVVLESSAR
+676 
-689 FDIDSP
+689 
-695 LKMQGDDDDVNEI
+695 
-708 TNGTDLVLNYDI
+708 
-720 NNAVYAESLVNA
+720 
-732 VANGT
+732 
-737 ANITIGEGRNTVA
+737 
-750 ENGKV
+750 
-755 VVNGNVLTLTFENVK
+755 
-770 DSLKKDTQYT
+770 
-780 VTFPTLDYN
+780 
-789 DADKLGM
+789 
-796 TASVHYAPADETTTI
+796 
-811 ALETKDKVT
+811 
-820 VDGADYYV
+820 
-828 ATLEKPMS
+828 
-836 DYTFTFNGTAVTPT
+836 
-850 AVNAEKTI
+850 
-858 VKYSDNALS
+858 
-867 GYKFAKKTL
+867 
-876 TYGEYWYAETSDGF
+876 
-890 NGTLSTEF
+890 
-898 AKNGAVAEIPD
+898 
-909 SYTATQS
+909 
-916 ADDKYAANGADT
+916 
-928 DAGMYDA
+928 
-935 VSRAT
+935 
-940 TGYGL
+940 
-945 GRLSFKQAVNALNSN
+945 
-960 GEMAPFSSSIKY
+960 
-972 ENGAYTIVRPDN
+972 VRPDN

-1052 NESNVYAYKELNAN
+1052 NENNVYAYKELNAN

-1165 ATPVVAGA
+1165 STPIVAGA

-1201 AFGNGKYRITLV
+1201 DFGNGKYRITLI

-1228 DIDSPLK
+1228 DLDSPLK

-1261 VYAESLVNAVAN
+1261 VYAENLVNAVAN

-1309 SLKKD
+1309 SLVKD

-1354 EEKAVVTETENNT
+1354 EEKAVVTETEDNT

-1376 NAADI
+1376 NTADI
-1381 TDVIAVALPEVD
+1381 TDVITVALPEVD

-1400 DETTVAGT
+1400 DETTVAET

-1425 ETIVEEVTE
+1425 ETTIEEVTE
-1434 SETVAE
+1434 SETVTE

>member
-15 MASSMQTFAEDYS
+15 MASSMQTFAEDYL

-68 IFARVLKLENKADLS
+68 IFARVLKLENKADLG

-123 EVMAIIARAYDLTGE
+123 EVMAIIARAYDLSGE
-138 NANLSA
+138 NGNLSA
-144 FTDGSDVSSWAVNA
+144 FIDGSTVSSWAVNA
-158 VSALVENDI
+158 VSALVENGI
-167 VNGSNGKLNPKNNI
+167 VNGSNGKLNPKTNI

-187 QLLYNCQNKFGADE
+187 QLLYNCENKFGADE

-213 TVDTTEESSTE
+213 SVDTTKESSTE
-224 TTTFVGKNSLK
+224 TTTFVGKNSIK
-235 AAGGGSSSSSS
+235 AAGGGSSSSS

-258 TETTTEATTETTTA
+258 TETTTEETTKTTTA

-282 VDGAD
+282 VDGTD

-303 FNGTAVTPTAVNAE
+303 FNGTVVTPTAVNAE
-317 KTIVKYSDN
+317 KTIVKYSDTT
-326 ALSGYKFAKKTLTYG
+326 LSGYKFAKKTLTYG

-364 AVAEIPDSYTATQSA
+364 TVAEIPDSYTTTQSA

-437 DYTVVRPDNA
+437 AYTVVRPDNA
-447 KTDFGYDGSS
+447 KADFGYDGSS

-467 TGIKDVVVAVSKDM
+467 TGIKDVVVSVSKDM
-481 AVNAEILKNISGY
+481 AVNAEILKNVSGY

-513 LNENNVYAYKE
+513 LNESNVYAYKE

-689 FDIDSP
+689 FDLDSP
-695 LKMQGDDDDVNEI
+695 LKMQGDDDDVSEI

-720 NNAVYAESLVNA
+720 NNA
-732 VANGT
+732 T
-737 ANITIGEGRNTVA
+737 
-750 ENGKV
+750 
-755 VVNGNVLTLTFENVK
+755 
-770 DSLKKDTQYT
+770 
-780 VTFPTLDYN
+780 
-789 DADKLGM
+789 
-796 TASVHYAPADETTTI
+796 
-811 ALETKDKVT
+811 
-820 VDGADYYV
+820 
-828 ATLEKPMS
+828 
-836 DYTFTFNGTAVTPT
+836 
-850 AVNAEKTI
+850 
-858 VKYSDNALS
+858 
-867 GYKFAKKTL
+867 
-876 TYGEYWYAETSDGF
+876 
-890 NGTLSTEF
+890 
-898 AKNGAVAEIPD
+898 
-909 SYTATQS
+909 
-916 ADDKYAANGADT
+916 
-928 DAGMYDA
+928 
-935 VSRAT
+935 
-940 TGYGL
+940 
-945 GRLSFKQAVNALNSN
+945 
-960 GEMAPFSSSIKY
+960 
-972 ENGAYTIVRPDN
+972 
-984 AKADFG
+984 
-990 YDGSS
+990 
-995 NRGSNGK
+995 
-1002 ITATGIKDVVVAVS
+1002 
-1016 KDMAVNAEILKNV
+1016 
-1029 SGYEAQAQK
+1029 
-1038 VSDEIASL
+1038 
-1046 NFDADL
+1046 
-1052 NESNVYAYKELNAN
+1052 
-1066 GLYGKRV
+1066 
-1073 VNDNVSVKNVGNY
+1073 
-1086 SEANTNDNNKFTVNT
+1086 
-1101 KYAKRF
+1101 
-1107 GDVTFLVYFDDYAN
+1107 
-1121 MKADDPAHKNI
+1121 
-1132 NTDEAVAGKV
+1132 
-1142 GEFKDYI
+1142 
-1149 YNVQGAKI
+1149 
-1157 EYLGEDGT
+1157 
-1165 ATPVVAGA
+1165 
-1173 KFASDLWISPN
+1173 
-1184 HGPVVEV
+1184 
-1191 AVTNSYDRFK
+1191 
-1201 AFGNGKYRITLV
+1201 
-1213 ADGYKDVVLESSARF
+1213 
-1228 DIDSPLK
+1228 
-1235 MQGDD
+1235 
-1240 DDVNEITNG
+1240 
-1249 TDLVLNYDINNA
+1249 
-1261 VYAESLVNAVAN
+1261 YAESLVNAVAN

-1354 EEKAVVTETENNT
+1354 EEKAVVTETEDNT

-1376 NAADI
+1376 NTADI
-1381 TDVIAVALPEVD
+1381 TDVITVALPEVD

-1400 DETTVAGT
+1400 DETTVAET

>member
-720 NNAVYAESLVNA
+720 NNATYAESLVNA

-770 DSLKKDTQYT
+770 DSL
-780 VTFPTLDYN
+780 V
-789 DADKLGM
+789 
-796 TASVHYAPADETTTI
+796 
-811 ALETKDKVT
+811 
-820 VDGADYYV
+820 
-828 ATLEKPMS
+828 
-836 DYTFTFNGTAVTPT
+836 
-850 AVNAEKTI
+850 
-858 VKYSDNALS
+858 
-867 GYKFAKKTL
+867 
-876 TYGEYWYAETSDGF
+876 
-890 NGTLSTEF
+890 
-898 AKNGAVAEIPD
+898 
-909 SYTATQS
+909 
-916 ADDKYAANGADT
+916 
-928 DAGMYDA
+928 
-935 VSRAT
+935 
-940 TGYGL
+940 
-945 GRLSFKQAVNALNSN
+945 
-960 GEMAPFSSSIKY
+960 
-972 ENGAYTIVRPDN
+972 
-984 AKADFG
+984 
-990 YDGSS
+990 
-995 NRGSNGK
+995 
-1002 ITATGIKDVVVAVS
+1002 
-1016 KDMAVNAEILKNV
+1016 
-1029 SGYEAQAQK
+1029 
-1038 VSDEIASL
+1038 
-1046 NFDADL
+1046 
-1052 NESNVYAYKELNAN
+1052 
-1066 GLYGKRV
+1066 
-1073 VNDNVSVKNVGNY
+1073 
-1086 SEANTNDNNKFTVNT
+1086 
-1101 KYAKRF
+1101 
-1107 GDVTFLVYFDDYAN
+1107 
-1121 MKADDPAHKNI
+1121 
-1132 NTDEAVAGKV
+1132 
-1142 GEFKDYI
+1142 
-1149 YNVQGAKI
+1149 
-1157 EYLGEDGT
+1157 
-1165 ATPVVAGA
+1165 
-1173 KFASDLWISPN
+1173 
-1184 HGPVVEV
+1184 
-1191 AVTNSYDRFK
+1191 
-1201 AFGNGKYRITLV
+1201 
-1213 ADGYKDVVLESSARF
+1213 
-1228 DIDSPLK
+1228 
-1235 MQGDD
+1235 
-1240 DDVNEITNG
+1240 
-1249 TDLVLNYDINNA
+1249 
-1261 VYAESLVNAVAN
+1261 
-1273 GTANITIGEGRNTVA
+1273 
-1288 ENGKVVV
+1288 
-1295 NGNVLTLTF
+1295 
-1304 ENVKD
+1304 
-1309 SLKKD
+1309 KD

-1354 EEKAVVTETENNT
+1354 EEKVVVTETEDNT

-1376 NAADI
+1376 NTADI
-1381 TDVIAVALPEVD
+1381 TDVIAVSLPEVD

-1400 DETTVAGT
+1400 DETTVDET

-1417 ETTEEATA
+1417 EISEETT
-1425 ETIVEEVTE
+1425 IEEVTE

>member
-1 MKKRVLSLGIVLTM
+1 LKFFLLLIIKCLEIGIYFFDVLLAFANYLKEENMKKRVLSLGIVLTM
-15 MASSMQTFAEDYS
+15 MASSMQTFAEDYL

-68 IFARVLKLENKADLS
+68 IFARVLKLENKADLG

-123 EVMAIIARAYDLTGE
+123 EVMAIIARAYDLSGE
-138 NANLSA
+138 NGNLSA
-144 FTDGSDVSSWAVNA
+144 FIDGSTVSSWAVNA
-158 VSALVENDI
+158 VSALVENGI
-167 VNGSNGKLNPKNNI
+167 VNGSNGKLNPKTNI

-187 QLLYNCQNKFGADE
+187 QLLYNCENKFGADE

-213 TVDTTEESSTE
+213 SVDTTKESSTE
-224 TTTFVGKNSLK
+224 TTTFVGKNSIK
-235 AAGGGSSSSSS
+235 AAGGGSSSSS

-258 TETTTEATTETTTA
+258 TETTTEETTKTTTA

-282 VDGAD
+282 VDGTD

-303 FNGTAVTPTAVNAE
+303 FNGTVVTPTAVNAE
-317 KTIVKYSDN
+317 KTIVKYSDTT
-326 ALSGYKFAKKTLTYG
+326 LSGYKFAKKTLTYG

-364 AVAEIPDSYTATQSA
+364 TVAEIPDSYTTTQSA

-437 DYTVVRPDNA
+437 AYTVVRPDNA
-447 KTDFGYDGSS
+447 KADFGYDGSS

-467 TGIKDVVVAVSKDM
+467 TGIKDVVVSVSKDM
-481 AVNAEILKNISGY
+481 AVNAEILKNVSGY

-689 FDIDSP
+689 FDLDSP
-695 LKMQGDDDDVNEI
+695 LKMQGDDDDVSEI

-720 NNAVYAESLVNA
+720 NNA
-732 VANGT
+732 T
-737 ANITIGEGRNTVA
+737 
-750 ENGKV
+750 
-755 VVNGNVLTLTFENVK
+755 
-770 DSLKKDTQYT
+770 
-780 VTFPTLDYN
+780 
-789 DADKLGM
+789 
-796 TASVHYAPADETTTI
+796 
-811 ALETKDKVT
+811 
-820 VDGADYYV
+820 
-828 ATLEKPMS
+828 
-836 DYTFTFNGTAVTPT
+836 
-850 AVNAEKTI
+850 
-858 VKYSDNALS
+858 
-867 GYKFAKKTL
+867 
-876 TYGEYWYAETSDGF
+876 
-890 NGTLSTEF
+890 
-898 AKNGAVAEIPD
+898 
-909 SYTATQS
+909 
-916 ADDKYAANGADT
+916 
-928 DAGMYDA
+928 
-935 VSRAT
+935 
-940 TGYGL
+940 
-945 GRLSFKQAVNALNSN
+945 
-960 GEMAPFSSSIKY
+960 
-972 ENGAYTIVRPDN
+972 
-984 AKADFG
+984 
-990 YDGSS
+990 
-995 NRGSNGK
+995 
-1002 ITATGIKDVVVAVS
+1002 
-1016 KDMAVNAEILKNV
+1016 
-1029 SGYEAQAQK
+1029 
-1038 VSDEIASL
+1038 
-1046 NFDADL
+1046 
-1052 NESNVYAYKELNAN
+1052 
-1066 GLYGKRV
+1066 
-1073 VNDNVSVKNVGNY
+1073 
-1086 SEANTNDNNKFTVNT
+1086 
-1101 KYAKRF
+1101 
-1107 GDVTFLVYFDDYAN
+1107 
-1121 MKADDPAHKNI
+1121 
-1132 NTDEAVAGKV
+1132 
-1142 GEFKDYI
+1142 
-1149 YNVQGAKI
+1149 
-1157 EYLGEDGT
+1157 
-1165 ATPVVAGA
+1165 
-1173 KFASDLWISPN
+1173 
-1184 HGPVVEV
+1184 
-1191 AVTNSYDRFK
+1191 
-1201 AFGNGKYRITLV
+1201 
-1213 ADGYKDVVLESSARF
+1213 
-1228 DIDSPLK
+1228 
-1235 MQGDD
+1235 
-1240 DDVNEITNG
+1240 
-1249 TDLVLNYDINNA
+1249 
-1261 VYAESLVNAVAN
+1261 YAESLVNAVAN

-1354 EEKAVVTETENNT
+1354 EEKAVVTETEDNT

-1376 NAADI
+1376 STSDI

-1400 DETTVAGT
+1400 NETTVAET

>member
-42 VNNGYIKGSNGKLNP
+42 VNNGYIQGSNGKLNP
-57 QGLATRAQVAS
+57 QGLATRAQIAS

-158 VSALVENDI
+158 VSALVENGI

-208 DAEDT
+208 DAENT

-246 SKKSN
+246 KKSN

-258 TETTTEATTETTTA
+258 TETTTEETTETTTA
-272 VALESQNKVT
+272 IALESQNKVT

-292 LEKPMSDYTFT
+292 LENPMSDYTFT

-364 AVAEIPDSYTATQSA
+364 TVAEIPDSYTATQSA

-413 QAVNALNSN
+413 QAVNALNS
-422 GEMAP
+422 A
-427 FSSSIKYENG
+427 
-437 DYTVVRPDNA
+437 
-447 KTDFGYDGSS
+447 
-457 NRGSNGKITA
+457 
-467 TGIKDVVVAVSKDM
+467 
-481 AVNAEILKNISGY
+481 
-494 EAQAQKVS
+494 
-502 DEIASLNFDAD
+502 
-513 LNENNVYAYKE
+513 
-524 LNANGLY
+524 
-531 GKRVVN
+531 
-537 DNVSVKNVGNY
+537 
-548 SEANTNDDNKFTV
+548 
-561 NTKYAKRFGDVTF
+561 
-574 LVYFDDYANMK
+574 
-585 ADDPAHKNINTDE
+585 
-598 AVAGKVGEFKDYIYN
+598 
-613 VQGAKIEYLG
+613 
-623 EDGTATPVVAGAKFA
+623 
-638 SDLWISPNHGPV
+638 
-650 VEVAVTNSYDRF
+650 
-662 KAFGNGKYRITLVA
+662 
-676 DGYKDVVLESSAR
+676 
-689 FDIDSP
+689 
-695 LKMQGDDDDVNEI
+695 
-708 TNGTDLVLNYDI
+708 
-720 NNAVYAESLVNA
+720 
-732 VANGT
+732 
-737 ANITIGEGRNTVA
+737 
-750 ENGKV
+750 
-755 VVNGNVLTLTFENVK
+755 
-770 DSLKKDTQYT
+770 
-780 VTFPTLDYN
+780 
-789 DADKLGM
+789 
-796 TASVHYAPADETTTI
+796 
-811 ALETKDKVT
+811 
-820 VDGADYYV
+820 
-828 ATLEKPMS
+828 
-836 DYTFTFNGTAVTPT
+836 
-850 AVNAEKTI
+850 
-858 VKYSDNALS
+858 
-867 GYKFAKKTL
+867 
-876 TYGEYWYAETSDGF
+876 
-890 NGTLSTEF
+890 
-898 AKNGAVAEIPD
+898 
-909 SYTATQS
+909 
-916 ADDKYAANGADT
+916 
-928 DAGMYDA
+928 
-935 VSRAT
+935 
-940 TGYGL
+940 
-945 GRLSFKQAVNALNSN
+945 

-972 ENGAYTIVRPDN
+972 ENGAYTVVRPDN

-1029 SGYEAQAQK
+1029 SGYEVQAQK

-1052 NESNVYAYKELNAN
+1052 NESNVYSYKELNAN

-1201 AFGNGKYRITLV
+1201 DFGNGKYRITLM

-1228 DIDSPLK
+1228 DLDSPLK

-1240 DDVNEITNG
+1240 DDVNEITDG

-1261 VYAESLVNAVAN
+1261 TYAESLVNAVAN
-1273 GTANITIGEGRNTVA
+1273 GTAKITIGEGRNTVA

-1309 SLKKD
+1309 SLVKD

-1354 EEKAVVTETENNT
+1354 EEKVVVTETEDNT

-1376 NAADI
+1376 NTADI

-1400 DETTVAGT
+1400 DETTVDET

-1417 ETTEEATA
+1417 EISEETT
-1425 ETIVEEVTE
+1425 IEEVTE